1 MAVASLDWR
10 GCIQKLNIYKG
21 LSMHQGWLLIGLS
34 LTYLGLLFLIAFVAD
49 KHKRRRLK
57 GQPLLYSL
65 SLAVYCTSWTFFGTV
80 GQASESPWSPVP
92 IYLGPMLVFLFGW
105 RLLARLILVAKREHI
120 TSIADFIAARYG
132 KSQRLAMVI
141 ALIAI
146 MGILPYLVLQ
156 LKAIVTGLDLLMVNS
171 GGISP
176 TSNTS
181 ELALGVTLLLALFS
195 ILFGTRHLDATEH
208 HRGMVV
214 AIAFESVVKLLAF
227 IAVGGFA
234 LWLILSKPGEAHEQV
249 TRDFFAQVVAV
260 SPGNLLEL
268 AIYTV
273 LAMCAVICLPRQFH
287 VTVVEN
293 NQGQDLHWARWI
305 FPLYLFVMGLF
316 IWPLALAGKQWVGAD
331 MASDTYVISLP
342 MALGFDGMAM
352 LAFLGGTSAATGMV
366 IVCTIALAIMVSND
380 LVLPVLL
387 RRFWRQGR
395 DERLVRLL
403 LQVRRGAILL
413 ILLAAW
419 GLYLWLGDLTSLS
432 RIGYLSFGAVAQF
445 APALL
450 LGLYWRHGNRK
461 GVYLGLFLGVSLWFV
476 TLLVESGLLAGSPL
490 AELLAPPD
498 WPAFRELSLGAW
510 CIFLS
515 LLFNLLGYVAG
526 SLLSRPAVSERLQA
540 ANFVGKPSRDT
551 AALYQAR
558 VSVKELEMLAARF
571 VGSSRVKRA
580 FGRFAGERGG
590 TLAPQMQASAELI
603 AHTERLLAGVF
614 GTSSARLVLA
624 SALQGRNMQLEEIA
638 TIVDEASDVFRF
650 NRGLL
655 QGAIEHIGQGIS
667 VVDRELRLVAW
678 NRRYIE
684 LFHYPP
690 GLIQAGRP
698 IEEIIRYNAQQGLC
712 GPGDIEE
719 HVARRVAF
727 MKRGSAHISARER
740 PDGRVIEM
748 QGNPMPA
755 GGFVMTFTDITPFR
769 DAERVLREANEHL
782 EARVAERTREL
793 SELNRQ
799 LLLVNQQVERANQ
812 SKSRFLAA
820 VSHDLTQPLNAAKL
834 FTSSLLEM
842 LPDAGEQARIARHID
857 DALGA
862 TEDLITDLLDISR
875 LEAGK
880 FKARKLD
887 FALRDLLDNLK
898 AEFGVLAQAG
908 GIHFSVVESKH
919 AVHSDVRLLRR
930 VLQNFLTNAFRYN
943 PGGRVLLGC
952 RRMGKK
958 IRIEVWDNGP
968 GIPQDKQEAI
978 FDEFSRLD
986 HSRTAK
992 EQGLGLG
999 LAIARGISQV
1009 LGHQLTLQSW
1019 PGKGSVF
1026 AVTLNLATRP
1036 VVPQQLM
1043 VPVVRDSQLE
1053 GVAVLCIDNER
1064 DILTAMST
1072 LLGRWGCEVRCAVD
1086 LAEAEALVADGF
1098 VPRLVLSDYHLDD
1111 GKTGLE
1117 ALAALQQVC
1126 GDELGGIIISAD
1138 RKSELQV
1145 QIRERGYGYISK
1157 PVKPLKLRAL
1167 MNSLLLR

>member
-1 MAVASLDWR
+1 
-10 GCIQKLNIYKG
+10 
-21 LSMHQGWLLIGLS
+21 MHQGWLLIGLS
-34 LTYLGLLFLIAFVAD
+34 LSYLGLLFLIAYVAD
-49 KHKRRRLK
+49 KNKRRRLK

-156 LKAIVTGLDLLMVNS
+156 LKAIVTGLDLLMANS
-171 GGISP
+171 VPAGP
-176 TSNTS
+176 TGNTAG
-181 ELALGVTLLLALFS
+181 LALGVALLLALFS

-227 IAVGGFA
+227 MAVGGFA
-234 LWLILSKPGEAHEQV
+234 LWLILSKPSQARTLV
-249 TRDFFAQVVAV
+249 ASDFLDAVVAV
-260 SPGNLLEL
+260 TPGSLLEL
-268 AIYTV
+268 AIYTLV
-273 LAMCAVICLPRQFH
+273 AMCAVICLPRQFH

-293 NQGQDLHWARWI
+293 NQGQDLHWARWL

-316 IWPLALAGKQWVGAD
+316 IWPLALAGKQWVGAG

-342 MALGFDGMAM
+342 MSLGFDGMAL

-387 RRFWRQGR
+387 RRFWQQGR

-461 GVYLGLFLGVSLWFV
+461 GVYLGLALGVSLWFA
-476 TLLVESGLLAGSPL
+476 TLLAESGLLAGSPL
-490 AELLAPPD
+490 AALLAPPD
-498 WPAFRELSLGAW
+498 WPAFRDLSLGAW

-515 LLFNLLGYVAG
+515 LLLNLIGYVAG
-526 SLLSRPAVSERLQA
+526 SLLSQAAVSERLQA

-551 AALYQAR
+551 TALYQAR

-655 QGAIEHIGQGIS
+655 QGAIEHMGQGIS
-667 VVDRELRLVAW
+667 VVDRELKLVAW

-690 GLIQAGRP
+690 GLIQVGRP
-698 IEEIIRYNAQQGLC
+698 IEEIIRYNAEQGLC
-712 GPGDIEE
+712 GPGDVEA

-727 MKRGSAHISARER
+727 MQRGSQHISARER

-782 EARVAERTREL
+782 EARVAERTHEL

-799 LLLVNQQVERANQ
+799 LLLVNQQVERANH

-842 LPDAGEQARIARHID
+842 LPPANEPARIARHID

-880 FKARKLD
+880 FKAKKLD
-887 FALRDLLDNLK
+887 FALRDVFDNLK

-908 GIHFSVVESKH
+908 GIQFSVVESGV
-919 AVHSDVRLLRR
+919 AVYSDVRLLRR

-952 RRMGKK
+952 RRLGDKV
-958 IRIEVWDNGP
+958 RIEVWDNGP
-968 GIPQDKQEAI
+968 GIPADKQEAI

-986 HSRTAK
+986 HSRTAR

-999 LAIARGISQV
+999 LAIARGIALV
-1009 LGHQLTLQSW
+1009 LGHNLTLRSW
-1019 PGKGSVF
+1019 PGAGSVF
-1026 AVTLNLATRP
+1026 AITLNLATRP
-1036 VVPQQLM
+1036 VATTQVAAPTQ
-1043 VPVVRDSQLE
+1043 RDSQLE
-1053 GVAVLCIDNER
+1053 GIRVLCIDNES
-1064 DILTAMST
+1064 DILIAMHS
-1072 LLGRWGCEVRCAVD
+1072 LLGRWGCEVVCAQSLAQAED
-1086 LAEAEALVADGF
+1086 LIAGGF
-1098 VPRLVLSDYHLDD
+1098 LPQLVLSDYHLDD
-1111 GKTGLE
+1111 GKTGLQ
-1117 ALAALQQVC
+1117 ALHMLRLAH
-1126 GDELGGIIISAD
+1126 GNDIGGIIISAD
-1138 RKSELQV
+1138 RKSELQA
-1145 QIRERGYGYISK
+1145 QIREHGYGYISK

-1167 MNSLLLR
+1167 MNSILQPAKLDDDHETGNSSEF

>member
-1 MAVASLDWR
+1 
-10 GCIQKLNIYKG
+10 
-21 LSMHQGWLLIGLS
+21 MHQGWLLIGLS
-34 LTYLGLLFLIAFVAD
+34 LSYLGLLFLIAYVAD
-49 KHKRRRLK
+49 KNKRRRLK

-156 LKAIVTGLDLLMVNS
+156 LKAIVTGLDLLMANS
-171 GGISP
+171 VPAGP
-176 TSNTS
+176 TGNTAG
-181 ELALGVTLLLALFS
+181 LALGVALLLALFS

-227 IAVGGFA
+227 MAVGGFA
-234 LWLILSKPGEAHEQV
+234 LWLILSKPSQARTLV
-249 TRDFFAQVVAV
+249 ASDFLDAVVAV
-260 SPGNLLEL
+260 TPGSLLEL
-268 AIYTV
+268 AIYTLV
-273 LAMCAVICLPRQFH
+273 AMCAVICLPRQFH

-293 NQGQDLHWARWI
+293 NQGQDLHWARWL

-316 IWPLALAGKQWVGAD
+316 IWPLALAGKQWVGAG

-342 MALGFDGMAM
+342 MSLGFDGMAL

-387 RRFWRQGR
+387 RRFWQQGR

-461 GVYLGLFLGVSLWFV
+461 GVYLGLALGVSLWFA
-476 TLLVESGLLAGSPL
+476 TLLAESGLLAGSPL
-490 AELLAPPD
+490 AALLAPPD
-498 WPAFRELSLGAW
+498 WPAFRDLSLGAW

-515 LLFNLLGYVAG
+515 LLLNLVGYVAG
-526 SLLSRPAVSERLQA
+526 SLLSQAAVSERLQA

-551 AALYQAR
+551 TALYQAR

-655 QGAIEHIGQGIS
+655 QGAIEHMGQGIS
-667 VVDRELRLVAW
+667 VVDRELKLVAW

-690 GLIQAGRP
+690 GLIQVGRP
-698 IEEIIRYNAQQGLC
+698 IEEIIRYNAEQGLC
-712 GPGDIEE
+712 GPGDVEA

-727 MKRGSAHISARER
+727 MQRGSQHISARER

-782 EARVAERTREL
+782 EARVAERTHEL

-799 LLLVNQQVERANQ
+799 LLLVNQQVERANH

-842 LPDAGEQARIARHID
+842 LPPANEPARIARHID

-880 FKARKLD
+880 FKAKKLD
-887 FALRDLLDNLK
+887 FALRDVFDNLK

-908 GIHFSVVESKH
+908 GIQFSVVESGL
-919 AVHSDVRLLRR
+919 AVYSDVRLLRR

-952 RRMGKK
+952 RRLGDKV
-958 IRIEVWDNGP
+958 RIEVWDNGP
-968 GIPQDKQEAI
+968 GIPADKQEAI

-986 HSRTAK
+986 HSRTAR

-999 LAIARGISQV
+999 LAIARGIALV
-1009 LGHQLTLQSW
+1009 LGHNLTLRSW
-1019 PGKGSVF
+1019 PGAGSVF
-1026 AVTLNLATRP
+1026 AITLNLATRP
-1036 VVPQQLM
+1036 VATTQVAAPTQ
-1043 VPVVRDSQLE
+1043 RDSQLE
-1053 GVAVLCIDNER
+1053 GIRVLCIDNES
-1064 DILTAMST
+1064 DILIAMHS
-1072 LLGRWGCEVRCAVD
+1072 LLGRWGCEVVCAQSLAQAED
-1086 LAEAEALVADGF
+1086 LIAGGF
-1098 VPRLVLSDYHLDD
+1098 LPQLVLSDYHLDD
-1111 GKTGLE
+1111 GKTGLQ
-1117 ALAALQQVC
+1117 ALHMLRLAH
-1126 GDELGGIIISAD
+1126 GNDIGGIIISAD
-1138 RKSELQV
+1138 RKSELQA
-1145 QIRERGYGYISK
+1145 QIREHGYGYISK

-1167 MNSLLLR
+1167 MNSILRPAKLDDDHETGNSSEF

>member
-1 MAVASLDWR
+1 
-10 GCIQKLNIYKG
+10 
-21 LSMHQGWLLIGLS
+21 MHQGWLLIGLS
-34 LTYLGLLFLIAFVAD
+34 LSYLGLLFLIAYVAD
-49 KHKRRRLK
+49 KNKRRRLQ

-156 LKAIVTGLDLLMVNS
+156 LKAIVTGLDLLMANPVPA
-171 GGISP
+171 GP
-176 TSNTS
+176 TGNTAG
-181 ELALGVTLLLALFS
+181 LALGVALLLALFS

-227 IAVGGFA
+227 MAVGSFA
-234 LWLILSKPGEAHEQV
+234 LWLILSKPSQARTLV
-249 TRDFFAQVVAV
+249 ASDFLDAVVAV
-260 SPGNLLEL
+260 TPGSLLEL
-268 AIYTV
+268 AIYTLV
-273 LAMCAVICLPRQFH
+273 AMCAVICLPRQFH

-293 NQGQDLHWARWI
+293 NQGQDLHWARWL
-305 FPLYLFVMGLF
+305 FPLYLFMMGLF
-316 IWPLALAGKQWVGAD
+316 IWPLALAGKQWVGAG

-342 MALGFDGMAM
+342 MSLGFDGMAL

-387 RRFWRQGR
+387 RRFWQQGR

-461 GVYLGLFLGVSLWFV
+461 GVYLGLALGVSLWFA
-476 TLLVESGLLAGSPL
+476 TLLAESGLLAGSPL
-490 AELLAPPD
+490 AILLAPPD
-498 WPAFRELSLGAW
+498 WPAVRDLSLGAW

-515 LLFNLLGYVAG
+515 LLLNLVGYVAG

-551 AALYQAR
+551 TALYQAR

-655 QGAIEHIGQGIS
+655 QGAIEHMGQGIS
-667 VVDRELRLVAW
+667 VVDRELKLVAW

-690 GLIQAGRP
+690 GLIQVGRP

-712 GPGDIEE
+712 GPGDVEAQ
-719 HVARRVAF
+719 VARRVAF
-727 MKRGSAHISARER
+727 MQRGSQHISARER

-782 EARVAERTREL
+782 EARVAERTHEL

-799 LLLVNQQVERANQ
+799 LLLVNQQVERANH

-842 LPDAGEQARIARHID
+842 LPPADEPARIARHID

-880 FKARKLD
+880 FKAKKLD
-887 FALRDLLDNLK
+887 FVLRDVFDNLK
-898 AEFGVLAQAG
+898 AEFGVLAQTG
-908 GIHFSVVESKH
+908 EIQFSVVESSL
-919 AVHSDVRLLRR
+919 AVYSDVRLLRR

-952 RRMGKK
+952 RRLGDKV
-958 IRIEVWDNGP
+958 RIEVWDNGP
-968 GIPQDKQEAI
+968 GIPADKQEAI

-986 HSRTAK
+986 HSRTAR

-999 LAIARGISQV
+999 LAIARGIALV
-1009 LGHQLTLQSW
+1009 LGHNLTLRSW
-1019 PGKGSVF
+1019 PGAGSVF

-1036 VVPQQLM
+1036 VATTQVAAPAQ
-1043 VPVVRDSQLE
+1043 RDSQLE
-1053 GVAVLCIDNER
+1053 GIRVLCIDNES
-1064 DILTAMST
+1064 DILIAMQS
-1072 LLGRWGCEVRCAVD
+1072 LLGRWGCEVVCAQSQAQAED
-1086 LAEAEALVADGF
+1086 LIAGGF
-1098 VPRLVLSDYHLDD
+1098 LPQLVLSDYHLDD
-1111 GKTGLE
+1111 GKTGLQ
-1117 ALAALQQVC
+1117 ALHMLRLAH
-1126 GDELGGIIISAD
+1126 GNHIGGIIISAD
-1138 RKSELQV
+1138 RKSELQA
-1145 QIRERGYGYISK
+1145 QIREHGYGYISK

-1167 MNSLLLR
+1167 MNSILRPAKLDGDHESGNSSDF

>member
-1 MAVASLDWR
+1 
-10 GCIQKLNIYKG
+10 
-21 LSMHQGWLLIGLS
+21 MHQGWLLIGLS
-34 LTYLGLLFLIAFVAD
+34 LSYLGLLFLIAYVAD
-49 KHKRRRLK
+49 KNKRRRLK

-156 LKAIVTGLDLLMVNS
+156 LKAIVTGLDLLMANS
-171 GGISP
+171 VPAGP
-176 TSNTS
+176 TGNTAG
-181 ELALGVTLLLALFS
+181 LALGVALLLALFS

-227 IAVGGFA
+227 MAVGGFA
-234 LWLILSKPGEAHEQV
+234 LWLILSKPSQARTLV
-249 TRDFFAQVVAV
+249 ASDFLDAVVAV
-260 SPGNLLEL
+260 TPGSLLEL
-268 AIYTV
+268 AIYTLV
-273 LAMCAVICLPRQFH
+273 AMCAVICLPRQFH

-293 NQGQDLHWARWI
+293 NQGQDLHWARWL

-316 IWPLALAGKQWVGAD
+316 IWPLALAGKQWVGAG

-342 MALGFDGMAM
+342 MSLGFDGMAL

-387 RRFWRQGR
+387 RRFWQQGR

-461 GVYLGLFLGVSLWFV
+461 GVYLGLALGVSLWFA
-476 TLLVESGLLAGSPL
+476 TLLAESGLLAGSPL
-490 AELLAPPD
+490 AALLAPPD
-498 WPAFRELSLGAW
+498 WPAFRDLSLGAW

-515 LLFNLLGYVAG
+515 LLLNLIGYVAG
-526 SLLSRPAVSERLQA
+526 SLLSQAAVSERLQA

-551 AALYQAR
+551 TALYQAR

-655 QGAIEHIGQGIS
+655 QGAIEHMGQGIS
-667 VVDRELRLVAW
+667 VVDRELKLVAW

-690 GLIQAGRP
+690 GLIQVGRP
-698 IEEIIRYNAQQGLC
+698 IEEIIRYNAEQGLC
-712 GPGDIEE
+712 GPGDVEA

-727 MKRGSAHISARER
+727 MQRGSQHISARER

-782 EARVAERTREL
+782 EARVAERTHEL

-799 LLLVNQQVERANQ
+799 LLLVNQQVERANH

-842 LPDAGEQARIARHID
+842 LPPVDEPARIARHID

-880 FKARKLD
+880 FKAKKLD
-887 FALRDLLDNLK
+887 FALRDVFDNLK

-908 GIHFSVVESKH
+908 GIQFSVVESGV
-919 AVHSDVRLLRR
+919 AVYSDVRLLRR

-952 RRMGKK
+952 RRLGDKV
-958 IRIEVWDNGP
+958 RIEVWDNGP
-968 GIPQDKQEAI
+968 GIPADKQEAI

-986 HSRTAK
+986 HSRTAR

-999 LAIARGISQV
+999 LAIARGIALV
-1009 LGHQLTLQSW
+1009 LGHNLTLRSW
-1019 PGKGSVF
+1019 PGAGSVF
-1026 AVTLNLATRP
+1026 AITLNLATRP
-1036 VVPQQLM
+1036 VATTQVAAPTQ
-1043 VPVVRDSQLE
+1043 RDSQLE
-1053 GVAVLCIDNER
+1053 GIRVLCIDNES
-1064 DILTAMST
+1064 DILIAMHS
-1072 LLGRWGCEVRCAVD
+1072 LLGRWGCEVVCAQSLAQAED
-1086 LAEAEALVADGF
+1086 LIAGGF
-1098 VPRLVLSDYHLDD
+1098 LPQLVLSDYHLDD
-1111 GKTGLE
+1111 GKTGLQ
-1117 ALAALQQVC
+1117 ALHMLRLAH
-1126 GDELGGIIISAD
+1126 GNDIGGIIISAD
-1138 RKSELQV
+1138 RKSELQA
-1145 QIRERGYGYISK
+1145 QIREHGYGYISK

-1167 MNSLLLR
+1167 MNSILRPAKLDDDHETGNSSEF

>member
-1 MAVASLDWR
+1 
-10 GCIQKLNIYKG
+10 
-21 LSMHQGWLLIGLS
+21 MHQGWLLIGLS
-34 LTYLGLLFLIAFVAD
+34 LSYLGLLFLIAYVAD
-49 KHKRRRLK
+49 KNKRRRLK

-156 LKAIVTGLDLLMVNS
+156 LKAIVTGLDLLMANS
-171 GGISP
+171 VPAGP
-176 TSNTS
+176 TGNTAG
-181 ELALGVTLLLALFS
+181 LALGVALLLALFS

-227 IAVGGFA
+227 MAVGGFA
-234 LWLILSKPGEAHEQV
+234 LWLILSKPSQARTLV
-249 TRDFFAQVVAV
+249 ASDFLDAVVAV
-260 SPGNLLEL
+260 TPGSLLEL
-268 AIYTV
+268 AIYTLV
-273 LAMCAVICLPRQFH
+273 AMCAVICLPRQFH

-293 NQGQDLHWARWI
+293 NQGQDLHWARWL

-316 IWPLALAGKQWVGAD
+316 IWPLALAGKQWVGAG

-342 MALGFDGMAM
+342 MSLGFDAMAL

-387 RRFWRQGR
+387 RRFWQQGR

-461 GVYLGLFLGVSLWFV
+461 GVYLGLALGVSLWFA
-476 TLLVESGLLAGSPL
+476 TLLAESGLLAGSPL
-490 AELLAPPD
+490 AALLAPPD
-498 WPAFRELSLGAW
+498 WPAFRDLSLGAW

-515 LLFNLLGYVAG
+515 LLLNLIGYVAG
-526 SLLSRPAVSERLQA
+526 SLLSQAAVSERLQA

-551 AALYQAR
+551 TALYQAR

-655 QGAIEHIGQGIS
+655 QGAIEHMGQGIS
-667 VVDRELRLVAW
+667 VVDRELKLVAW

-690 GLIQAGRP
+690 GLIQVGRP
-698 IEEIIRYNAQQGLC
+698 IEEIIRYNAEQGLC
-712 GPGDIEE
+712 GPGDVEA

-727 MKRGSAHISARER
+727 MQRGSQHISARER

-782 EARVAERTREL
+782 EARVAERTHEL

-799 LLLVNQQVERANQ
+799 LLLVNQQVERANH

-842 LPDAGEQARIARHID
+842 LPPADEPARIARHID

-880 FKARKLD
+880 FKAKKLD
-887 FALRDLLDNLK
+887 FALRDVFDNLK

-908 GIHFSVVESKH
+908 GIQFSVVESGV
-919 AVHSDVRLLRR
+919 AVYSDVRLLRR

-952 RRMGKK
+952 RRLGDKV
-958 IRIEVWDNGP
+958 RIEVWDNGP
-968 GIPQDKQEAI
+968 GIPADKQEAI

-986 HSRTAK
+986 HSRTAR

-999 LAIARGISQV
+999 LAIARGIALV
-1009 LGHQLTLQSW
+1009 LGHNLTLRSW
-1019 PGKGSVF
+1019 PGAGSVF
-1026 AVTLNLATRP
+1026 AITLNLATRP
-1036 VVPQQLM
+1036 VAMTQVAAPTQ
-1043 VPVVRDSQLE
+1043 RDSQLE
-1053 GVAVLCIDNER
+1053 GIRVLCIDNES
-1064 DILTAMST
+1064 DILIAMHS
-1072 LLGRWGCEVRCAVD
+1072 LLGRWGCEVVCAQSLAQAED
-1086 LAEAEALVADGF
+1086 LIAGGF
-1098 VPRLVLSDYHLDD
+1098 LPQLVLSDYHLDD
-1111 GKTGLE
+1111 GKTGLQ
-1117 ALAALQQVC
+1117 ALHMLRLAH
-1126 GDELGGIIISAD
+1126 GNDIGGIIISAD
-1138 RKSELQV
+1138 RKSELQA
-1145 QIRERGYGYISK
+1145 QIREHGYGYISK

-1167 MNSLLLR
+1167 MNSILRPAKLDDDHETGNSSEF

>member
-1 MAVASLDWR
+1 
-10 GCIQKLNIYKG
+10 
-21 LSMHQGWLLIGLS
+21 MHQGWLLIGLS
-34 LTYLGLLFLIAFVAD
+34 LSYLGLLFLIAYVAD
-49 KHKRRRLK
+49 KNKRRRLK

-156 LKAIVTGLDLLMVNS
+156 LKAIVTGLDLLMANS
-171 GGISP
+171 VPAGP
-176 TSNTS
+176 TGNTAG
-181 ELALGVTLLLALFS
+181 LALGVALLLALFS

-227 IAVGGFA
+227 MAVGGFA
-234 LWLILSKPGEAHEQV
+234 LWLILSKPSQARTLV
-249 TRDFFAQVVAV
+249 ASDFLDAVVAV
-260 SPGNLLEL
+260 TPGGLLEL
-268 AIYTV
+268 AIYTLV
-273 LAMCAVICLPRQFH
+273 AMCAVICLPRQFH

-293 NQGQDLHWARWI
+293 NQGQDLHWARWL

-316 IWPLALAGKQWVGAD
+316 IWPLALAGKQWVGAG

-342 MALGFDGMAM
+342 MSLGFDGMAL

-387 RRFWRQGR
+387 RRFWQQGR

-461 GVYLGLFLGVSLWFV
+461 GVYLGLALGVSLWFA
-476 TLLVESGLLAGSPL
+476 TLLAESGLLAGSPL
-490 AELLAPPD
+490 AALLAPPD
-498 WPAFRELSLGAW
+498 WPAFRDLSLGAW

-515 LLFNLLGYVAG
+515 LLLNLIGYVAG
-526 SLLSRPAVSERLQA
+526 SLLSQAAVSERLQA

-551 AALYQAR
+551 TALYQAR

-655 QGAIEHIGQGIS
+655 QGAIEHMGQGIS
-667 VVDRELRLVAW
+667 VVDRELKLVAW

-690 GLIQAGRP
+690 GLIQVGRP
-698 IEEIIRYNAQQGLC
+698 IEEIIRYNAEQGLC
-712 GPGDIEE
+712 GPGDVEA

-727 MKRGSAHISARER
+727 MQRGSQHISARER

-782 EARVAERTREL
+782 EARVAERTHEL

-799 LLLVNQQVERANQ
+799 LLLVNQQVERANH

-842 LPDAGEQARIARHID
+842 LPPADEPARIARHID

-880 FKARKLD
+880 FKAKKLD
-887 FALRDLLDNLK
+887 FALRDVFDNLK

-908 GIHFSVVESKH
+908 GIQFSVVESGV
-919 AVHSDVRLLRR
+919 AVYSDVRLLRR

-952 RRMGKK
+952 RRLGDKV
-958 IRIEVWDNGP
+958 RIEVWDNGP
-968 GIPQDKQEAI
+968 GIPADKQEAI

-986 HSRTAK
+986 HSRTAR

-999 LAIARGISQV
+999 LAIARGIALV
-1009 LGHQLTLQSW
+1009 LGHNLTLRSW
-1019 PGKGSVF
+1019 PGAGSVF
-1026 AVTLNLATRP
+1026 AITLNLATRP
-1036 VVPQQLM
+1036 VAMTQVAAPTQ
-1043 VPVVRDSQLE
+1043 RDSQLE
-1053 GVAVLCIDNER
+1053 GIRVLCIDNES
-1064 DILTAMST
+1064 DILIAMHS
-1072 LLGRWGCEVRCAVD
+1072 LLGRWGCEVVCAQSLAQAED
-1086 LAEAEALVADGF
+1086 LIAGGF
-1098 VPRLVLSDYHLDD
+1098 LPQLVLSDYHLDD
-1111 GKTGLE
+1111 GKTGLQ
-1117 ALAALQQVC
+1117 ALHMLRLAH
-1126 GDELGGIIISAD
+1126 GNDIGGIIISAD
-1138 RKSELQV
+1138 RKSELQA
-1145 QIRERGYGYISK
+1145 QIREHGYGYISK

-1167 MNSLLLR
+1167 MNSILRPAKLDDDHETGNSSEF

>member
-1 MAVASLDWR
+1 
-10 GCIQKLNIYKG
+10 
-21 LSMHQGWLLIGLS
+21 MHQGWLLIGLS
-34 LTYLGLLFLIAFVAD
+34 LSYLGLLFLIAYVAD
-49 KHKRRRLK
+49 KNKRRRLK

-65 SLAVYCTSWTFFGTV
+65 SLAVYCTSWAFFGTV

-156 LKAIVTGLDLLMVNS
+156 LKAIVTGLDLLMANS
-171 GGISP
+171 VPAGP
-176 TSNTS
+176 TGNTAG
-181 ELALGVTLLLALFS
+181 LALGVALLLALFS

-227 IAVGGFA
+227 MAVGGFA
-234 LWLILSKPGEAHEQV
+234 LWLILSKPSQARTLV
-249 TRDFFAQVVAV
+249 ASDFLDAVVAV
-260 SPGNLLEL
+260 TPGSLLEL
-268 AIYTV
+268 AIYTLV
-273 LAMCAVICLPRQFH
+273 AMCAVICLPRQFH

-293 NQGQDLHWARWI
+293 NQGQDLHWARWL

-316 IWPLALAGKQWVGAD
+316 IWPLALAGKQWVGAG

-342 MALGFDGMAM
+342 MSLGFDGMAL

-387 RRFWRQGR
+387 RRFWQQGR

-461 GVYLGLFLGVSLWFV
+461 GVYLGLALGVSLWFA
-476 TLLVESGLLAGSPL
+476 TLLAESGLLAGSPL
-490 AELLAPPD
+490 AALLAPPD
-498 WPAFRELSLGAW
+498 WPAFRDLSLGAW

-515 LLFNLLGYVAG
+515 LLLNLIGYVAG
-526 SLLSRPAVSERLQA
+526 SLLSQAAVSERLQA

-551 AALYQAR
+551 TALYQAR

-655 QGAIEHIGQGIS
+655 QGAIEHMGQGIS
-667 VVDRELRLVAW
+667 VVDRELKLVAW

-690 GLIQAGRP
+690 GLIQVGRP
-698 IEEIIRYNAQQGLC
+698 IEEIIRYNAEQGLC
-712 GPGDIEE
+712 GPGDVEA

-727 MKRGSAHISARER
+727 MQRGSQHISARER

-782 EARVAERTREL
+782 EARVAERTHEL

-799 LLLVNQQVERANQ
+799 LLLVNQQVERANH

-842 LPDAGEQARIARHID
+842 LPPADEPARIARHID

-880 FKARKLD
+880 FKAKKLD
-887 FALRDLLDNLK
+887 FALRDVFDNLK

-908 GIHFSVVESKH
+908 GIQFSVVESGV
-919 AVHSDVRLLRR
+919 AVYSDVRLLRR

-952 RRMGKK
+952 RRLGDKV
-958 IRIEVWDNGP
+958 RIEVWDNGP
-968 GIPQDKQEAI
+968 GIPADKQEAI

-986 HSRTAK
+986 HSRTAR

-999 LAIARGISQV
+999 LAIARGIALV
-1009 LGHQLTLQSW
+1009 LGHNLTLRSW
-1019 PGKGSVF
+1019 PGAGSVF
-1026 AVTLNLATRP
+1026 AITLNLATRP
-1036 VVPQQLM
+1036 VATTQVAAPTQ
-1043 VPVVRDSQLE
+1043 RDSQLE
-1053 GVAVLCIDNER
+1053 GIRVLCIDNES
-1064 DILTAMST
+1064 DILIAMHS
-1072 LLGRWGCEVRCAVD
+1072 LLGRWGCEVVCAQSLAQAED
-1086 LAEAEALVADGF
+1086 LIAGGF
-1098 VPRLVLSDYHLDD
+1098 LPQLVLSDYHLDD
-1111 GKTGLE
+1111 GKTGLQ
-1117 ALAALQQVC
+1117 ALHMLRLAH
-1126 GDELGGIIISAD
+1126 GNDIGGIIISAD
-1138 RKSELQV
+1138 RKSELQA
-1145 QIRERGYGYISK
+1145 QIREHGYGYISK

-1167 MNSLLLR
+1167 MNSILRPAKLDDDHETGNSSEF

>member
-1 MAVASLDWR
+1 
-10 GCIQKLNIYKG
+10 
-21 LSMHQGWLLIGLS
+21 MHQGWLLIGLS
-34 LTYLGLLFLIAFVAD
+34 LSYLGLLFLIAYVAD
-49 KHKRRRLK
+49 KNKRRRLK

-156 LKAIVTGLDLLMVNS
+156 LKAIVTGLDLLMANS
-171 GGISP
+171 VPAGP
-176 TSNTS
+176 TGNTAG
-181 ELALGVTLLLALFS
+181 LALGVALLLALFS

-227 IAVGGFA
+227 MAVGGFA
-234 LWLILSKPGEAHEQV
+234 LWLILSKPSQARTLV
-249 TRDFFAQVVAV
+249 ASDFLDAVVAV
-260 SPGNLLEL
+260 TPGSLLEL
-268 AIYTV
+268 AIYTLV
-273 LAMCAVICLPRQFH
+273 AMCAVICLPRQFH

-293 NQGQDLHWARWI
+293 NQGQDLHWARWL

-316 IWPLALAGKQWVGAD
+316 IWPLALAGKQWVGAG

-342 MALGFDGMAM
+342 MSLGFDGMAL

-387 RRFWRQGR
+387 RRFWQQGR

-461 GVYLGLFLGVSLWFV
+461 GVYLGLALGVSLWFA
-476 TLLVESGLLAGSPL
+476 TLLAESGLLAGSPL
-490 AELLAPPD
+490 AALLAPPD
-498 WPAFRELSLGAW
+498 WPAFRDLSLGAW

-515 LLFNLLGYVAG
+515 LLLNLIGYVAG
-526 SLLSRPAVSERLQA
+526 SLLSQAAVSERLQA

-551 AALYQAR
+551 TALYQAR

-655 QGAIEHIGQGIS
+655 QGAIEHMGQGIS
-667 VVDRELRLVAW
+667 VVDRELKLVAW

-690 GLIQAGRP
+690 GLIQVGRP
-698 IEEIIRYNAQQGLC
+698 IEEIIRYNAEQGLC
-712 GPGDIEE
+712 GPGDVEA

-727 MKRGSAHISARER
+727 MQRGSQHISARER

-782 EARVAERTREL
+782 EARVAERTHEL

-799 LLLVNQQVERANQ
+799 LLLVNQQVERANH

-842 LPDAGEQARIARHID
+842 LPPADEPARIARHID

-880 FKARKLD
+880 FKAKKLD
-887 FALRDLLDNLK
+887 FALRDVFDNLK

-908 GIHFSVVESKH
+908 GIQFSVVESGV
-919 AVHSDVRLLRR
+919 AVYSDVRLLRR

-952 RRMGKK
+952 RRLGDKV
-958 IRIEVWDNGP
+958 RIEVWDNGP
-968 GIPQDKQEAI
+968 GIPANKQEAI

-986 HSRTAK
+986 HSRTAR

-999 LAIARGISQV
+999 LAIARGIALV
-1009 LGHQLTLQSW
+1009 LGHNLTLRSW
-1019 PGKGSVF
+1019 PGAGSVF
-1026 AVTLNLATRP
+1026 AITLNLATRP
-1036 VVPQQLM
+1036 VATTQVAAPTQ
-1043 VPVVRDSQLE
+1043 RDSQLE
-1053 GVAVLCIDNER
+1053 GIRVLCIDNES
-1064 DILTAMST
+1064 DILIAMHS
-1072 LLGRWGCEVRCAVD
+1072 LLGRWGCEVVCAQSLAQAED
-1086 LAEAEALVADGF
+1086 LIAGGF
-1098 VPRLVLSDYHLDD
+1098 LPQLVLSDYHLDD
-1111 GKTGLE
+1111 GKTGLQ
-1117 ALAALQQVC
+1117 ALHMLRLAH
-1126 GDELGGIIISAD
+1126 GNDIGGIIISAD
-1138 RKSELQV
+1138 RKSELQA
-1145 QIRERGYGYISK
+1145 QIREHGYGYISK

-1167 MNSLLLR
+1167 MNSILRPAKLDDDHETGNSSEF

>member
-1 MAVASLDWR
+1 
-10 GCIQKLNIYKG
+10 
-21 LSMHQGWLLIGLS
+21 MHQGWLLIGLS
-34 LTYLGLLFLIAFVAD
+34 LSYLGLLFLIAYVAD
-49 KHKRRRLK
+49 KNKRRRLQ

-156 LKAIVTGLDLLMVNS
+156 LKAIVTGLDLLMANPVPA
-171 GGISP
+171 GP
-176 TSNTS
+176 TGNTAG
-181 ELALGVTLLLALFS
+181 LALGVALLLALFS

-227 IAVGGFA
+227 MAVGSFA
-234 LWLILSKPGEAHEQV
+234 LWLILSKPSQARTLV
-249 TRDFFAQVVAV
+249 ASDFLDAVVAV
-260 SPGNLLEL
+260 TPGSLLEL
-268 AIYTV
+268 AIYTLV
-273 LAMCAVICLPRQFH
+273 AMCAVICLPRQFH

-293 NQGQDLHWARWI
+293 NQGQDLHWARWL
-305 FPLYLFVMGLF
+305 FPLYLFMMGLF
-316 IWPLALAGKQWVGAD
+316 IWPLALAGKQWVGAG

-342 MALGFDGMAM
+342 MSLGFDGMAL

-387 RRFWRQGR
+387 RRFWQQGR

-461 GVYLGLFLGVSLWFV
+461 GVYLGLALGVSLWFA
-476 TLLVESGLLAGSPL
+476 TLLAESGLLAGSPL
-490 AELLAPPD
+490 AALLAPPD
-498 WPAFRELSLGAW
+498 WPAVRDLSLGAW

-515 LLFNLLGYVAG
+515 LLLNLAGYVAG

-551 AALYQAR
+551 TALYQAR

-655 QGAIEHIGQGIS
+655 QGAIEHMGQGIS
-667 VVDRELRLVAW
+667 VVDRELKLVAW

-690 GLIQAGRP
+690 GLIQVGRP

-712 GPGDIEE
+712 GPGDVEAQ
-719 HVARRVAF
+719 VARRVAF
-727 MKRGSAHISARER
+727 MQRGSQHISARER

-782 EARVAERTREL
+782 EARVAERTHEL

-799 LLLVNQQVERANQ
+799 LLLVNQQVERANH

-842 LPDAGEQARIARHID
+842 LPPADEPARIARHID

-880 FKARKLD
+880 FKAKKLD
-887 FALRDLLDNLK
+887 FALRDVFDNLK

-908 GIHFSVVESKH
+908 EIQFSVVESSL
-919 AVHSDVRLLRR
+919 AVYSDVRLLRR

-952 RRMGKK
+952 RRLGDKV
-958 IRIEVWDNGP
+958 RIEVWDNGP
-968 GIPQDKQEAI
+968 GIPADKQEAI

-986 HSRTAK
+986 HSRTAR

-999 LAIARGISQV
+999 LAIARGIALV
-1009 LGHQLTLQSW
+1009 LGHNLTLRSW
-1019 PGKGSVF
+1019 PGAGSVF

-1036 VVPQQLM
+1036 VATTQVAAPAQ
-1043 VPVVRDSQLE
+1043 RDSQLE
-1053 GVAVLCIDNER
+1053 GIRVLCIDNES
-1064 DILTAMST
+1064 DILIAMQS
-1072 LLGRWGCEVRCAVD
+1072 LLGRWGCEVVCAQSQAQAED
-1086 LAEAEALVADGF
+1086 LIAGGF
-1098 VPRLVLSDYHLDD
+1098 LPQLVLSDYHLDD
-1111 GKTGLE
+1111 GKTGLQ
-1117 ALAALQQVC
+1117 ALHMLRLAH
-1126 GDELGGIIISAD
+1126 GNHIGGIIISAD
-1138 RKSELQV
+1138 RKSELQA
-1145 QIRERGYGYISK
+1145 QIREHGYGYISK

-1167 MNSLLLR
+1167 MNSILRPAKLDGDHESGNSSDF

>member
-1 MAVASLDWR
+1 
-10 GCIQKLNIYKG
+10 
-21 LSMHQGWLLIGLS
+21 MHQGWLLIGLS
-34 LTYLGLLFLIAFVAD
+34 LAYLGLLFLIAYVAD
-49 KHKRRRLK
+49 KSKRRRLK

-156 LKAIVTGLDLLMVNS
+156 LKAIVTGLDLLMANS
-171 GGISP
+171 VSAGP
-176 TSNTS
+176 TGNTAG
-181 ELALGVTLLLALFS
+181 LALGVALLLALFS
-195 ILFGTRHLDATEH
+195 ILFGTRNLDATEH

-227 IAVGGFA
+227 VTVGGFA
-234 LWLILSKPGEAHEQV
+234 LWLILSKPSQARTLV
-249 TRDFFAQVVAV
+249 ASDFLDAVVAV
-260 SPGNLLEL
+260 TPGGLLEL
-268 AIYTV
+268 TIYTLV
-273 LAMCAVICLPRQFH
+273 AMCAVICLPRQFH

-293 NQGQDLHWARWI
+293 NQGQDLHWARWL

-316 IWPLALAGKQWVGAD
+316 VWPLALAGKQWVGAD

-342 MALGFDGMAM
+342 MSLGFDGMAM

-366 IVCTIALAIMVSND
+366 IVSTIALAIMVSND

-387 RRFWRQGR
+387 RRFWQQGR

-461 GVYLGLFLGVSLWFV
+461 GVYLGLALGVSLWFA
-476 TLLVESGLLAGSPL
+476 TLLAESGLLAGSPL
-490 AELLAPPD
+490 EALLAPPD
-498 WPAFRELSLGAW
+498 WPAFRDLSLGTW

-515 LLFNLLGYVAG
+515 LLLNLLGYVMG
-526 SLLSRPAVSERLQA
+526 SLLSRAAVSERLQA

-551 AALYQAR
+551 TALYQAR

-655 QGAIEHIGQGIS
+655 QGAIEHMGQGIS
-667 VVDRELRLVAW
+667 VVDRELKLVAW
-678 NRRYIE
+678 NRRYID

-690 GLIQAGRP
+690 GLIQAGRS
-698 IEEIIRYNAQQGLC
+698 IEEIIRYNAEQGLC
-712 GPGDIEE
+712 GPGDIEA

-727 MKRGSAHISARER
+727 MLRGSPHISARER

-782 EARVAERTREL
+782 EARVAERTHEL

-799 LLLVNQQVERANQ
+799 LLLVNQQVERANH

-820 VSHDLTQPLNAAKL
+820 VSHDLTQPLNAARL

-842 LPDAGEQARIARHID
+842 LPPRDETARIARHID

-887 FALRDLLDNLK
+887 FALHDVLANLK

-908 GIHFSVVESKH
+908 GIQFSVVESKL
-919 AVHSDVRLLRR
+919 AVYSDVRLLRR

-952 RRMGKK
+952 RRMGDKVS
-958 IRIEVWDNGP
+958 IEVWDNGP
-968 GIPQDKQEAI
+968 GIPADKQEDI

-999 LAIARGISQV
+999 LAIARGIALV
-1009 LGHQLTLQSW
+1009 LGHNLTLRSW
-1019 PGKGSVF
+1019 PGRGSVF
-1026 AVTLNLATRP
+1026 AITLNLATRP
-1036 VVPQQLM
+1036 VATTQVAAPAL
-1043 VPVVRDSQLE
+1043 RDSQLE
-1053 GVAVLCIDNER
+1053 GVRVLCIDNES
-1064 DILTAMST
+1064 DILIAMHS
-1072 LLGRWGCEVRCAVD
+1072 LLGRWGCEVVCAQSLVQAED
-1086 LAEAEALVADGF
+1086 LIAGGF
-1098 VPRLVLSDYHLDD
+1098 LPQLVLSDYHLDD
-1111 GKTGLE
+1111 GKTGLQ
-1117 ALAALQQVC
+1117 ALHMLRLAH
-1126 GDELGGIIISAD
+1126 GNDIGGIIISAD
-1138 RKSELQV
+1138 RKSGLQA
-1145 QIRERGYGYISK
+1145 QIREHGYGYISK

-1167 MNSLLLR
+1167 MNSILRPAKLDDDHETSNSSYF

>member
-1 MAVASLDWR
+1 
-10 GCIQKLNIYKG
+10 
-21 LSMHQGWLLIGLS
+21 MHQGWLLIGLS
-34 LTYLGLLFLIAFVAD
+34 LAYLGLLFLIAYVAD
-49 KHKRRRLK
+49 KSKRRRLK

-156 LKAIVTGLDLLMVNS
+156 LKAIVTGLDLLMANS
-171 GGISP
+171 VSAGP
-176 TSNTS
+176 TGNTAG
-181 ELALGVTLLLALFS
+181 LALGVALLLALFS
-195 ILFGTRHLDATEH
+195 ILFGTRNLDATEH

-227 IAVGGFA
+227 VTVGGFA
-234 LWLILSKPGEAHEQV
+234 LWLILSKPSQARTLV
-249 TRDFFAQVVAV
+249 ASDFLDAVVAV
-260 SPGNLLEL
+260 TPGGLLEL
-268 AIYTV
+268 AIYTLV
-273 LAMCAVICLPRQFH
+273 AMCAVICLPRQFH

-293 NQGQDLHWARWI
+293 NQGQDLHWARWL

-316 IWPLALAGKQWVGAD
+316 IWPLALAGKQWVGAG

-342 MALGFDGMAM
+342 MSLGFDGMAM

-387 RRFWRQGR
+387 RRFWQQGR

-461 GVYLGLFLGVSLWFV
+461 GVYLGLALGVSLWFV
-476 TLLVESGLLAGSPL
+476 TLLAESGLLAGSPL
-490 AELLAPPD
+490 ESLLAPPD
-498 WPAFRELSLGAW
+498 WPAFRDLSLGAW

-515 LLFNLLGYVAG
+515 LLLNLLGYVAG
-526 SLLSRPAVSERLQA
+526 SLLSRAAVSERLQA

-551 AALYQAR
+551 TALYQAR

-655 QGAIEHIGQGIS
+655 QGAIEHMGQGIS
-667 VVDRELRLVAW
+667 VVDRELKLVAW

-690 GLIQAGRP
+690 GLIQMGRS
-698 IEEIIRYNAQQGLC
+698 IEEIIRYNAEQGLC
-712 GPGDIEE
+712 GPGDIEA
-719 HVARRVAF
+719 HVARRVAY
-727 MKRGSAHISARER
+727 MLRGSPHISARER

-782 EARVAERTREL
+782 EARVAECTHEL

-799 LLLVNQQVERANQ
+799 HQQVERANH

-842 LPDAGEQARIARHID
+842 LPPRDETARIARHID

-880 FKARKLD
+880 FKAKKLD
-887 FALRDLLDNLK
+887 FALHDVFDNLK

-908 GIHFSVVESKH
+908 GIQFSVVESKL
-919 AVHSDVRLLRR
+919 AVYSDVRLLRR

-952 RRMGKK
+952 RRLGDKV
-958 IRIEVWDNGP
+958 RIEVWDNGP
-968 GIPQDKQEAI
+968 GIPADKQEAI

-999 LAIARGISQV
+999 LAIARGIALV
-1009 LGHQLTLQSW
+1009 LGHNLTLRSW
-1019 PGKGSVF
+1019 PGAGSVF
-1026 AVTLNLATRP
+1026 AITLNLATRP
-1036 VVPQQLM
+1036 VATTQVAAPAL
-1043 VPVVRDSQLE
+1043 RDSQLE
-1053 GVAVLCIDNER
+1053 GVRVLCIDNEG
-1064 DILTAMST
+1064 DILIAMHS
-1072 LLGRWGCEVRCAVD
+1072 LLGRWGCEVVCAQSQAQAED
-1086 LAEAEALVADGF
+1086 LIAGGF
-1098 VPRLVLSDYHLDD
+1098 LPQLVLSDYHLDD
-1111 GKTGLE
+1111 GKTGLQ
-1117 ALAALQQVC
+1117 ALHMLRLAH
-1126 GDELGGIIISAD
+1126 GNDIGGIIISAD
-1138 RKSELQV
+1138 RKSELQA
-1145 QIRERGYGYISK
+1145 QIREHGYGYISK

-1167 MNSLLLR
+1167 MNSILRPAKLDDDHETSNSSDF

>member
-1 MAVASLDWR
+1 
-10 GCIQKLNIYKG
+10 
-21 LSMHQGWLLIGLS
+21 MHQGWLLIGLS
-34 LTYLGLLFLIAFVAD
+34 LAYLGLLFLIAYVAD
-49 KHKRRRLK
+49 KSKRRRLK

-141 ALIAI
+141 SLIAV

-156 LKAIVTGLDLLMVNS
+156 LKAIVTGLDLLMANS
-171 GGISP
+171 VPAGP
-176 TSNTS
+176 TGNTA
-181 ELALGVTLLLALFS
+181 ELALGVALLLALFS
-195 ILFGTRHLDATEH
+195 ILFGTRNLDATEH

-227 IAVGGFA
+227 MAVGGFA
-234 LWLILSKPGEAHEQV
+234 LWLIIARPSEARTLV
-249 TRDFFAQVVAV
+249 ATDFLDAVVAV
-260 SPGNLLEL
+260 SPGSLLEL
-268 AIYTV
+268 AIYTLV
-273 LAMCAVICLPRQFH
+273 AMCAVICLPRQFH

-293 NQGQDLHWARWI
+293 NQGQDLHWARWL
-305 FPLYLFVMGLF
+305 FPLYLFLMGLF

-342 MALGFDGMAM
+342 MSLGFDGMAM

-387 RRFWRQGR
+387 RRFWQQGR
-395 DERLVRLL
+395 DERLMRLL

-419 GLYLWLGDLTSLS
+419 VLYLWLGDLTSLS

-461 GVYLGLFLGVSLWFV
+461 GVYLGLALGVSLWFV
-476 TLLVESGLLAGSPL
+476 TLLAESGLLAGSPL
-490 AELLAPPD
+490 EALLAPPD

-515 LLFNLLGYVAG
+515 LLLNLLGYVAG
-526 SLLSRPAVSERLQA
+526 SLLSRAAVSERLQA

-551 AALYQAR
+551 TALYQAR

-590 TLAPQMQASAELI
+590 TLAPQMQASADLI

-655 QGAIEHIGQGIS
+655 QGAIEHMGQGIS
-667 VVDRELRLVAW
+667 VVDRELKLVAW

-684 LFHYPP
+684 LFHYPH
-690 GLIQAGRP
+690 GLIQVGRS
-698 IEEIIRYNAQQGLC
+698 IEEIIRYNAEQGLC
-712 GPGDIEE
+712 GPGDIEAQ
-719 HVARRVAF
+719 VARRVAF
-727 MKRGSAHISARER
+727 MKRGSPHVSARER

-769 DAERVLREANEHL
+769 AAERVLREANEHL
-782 EARVAERTREL
+782 EARVAERTHEL

-799 LLLVNQQVERANQ
+799 LLLVNQQVERANH

-842 LPDAGEQARIARHID
+842 LPQGGGQGEEQRAEQVRIARHID

-887 FALRDLLDNLK
+887 FALSDVLGNLK

-908 GIHFSVVESKH
+908 EIQFSVVESRL
-919 AVHSDVRLLRR
+919 AVYSDVRLLRR

-952 RRMGKK
+952 RRLGDKV
-958 IRIEVWDNGP
+958 RIEVWDNGP
-968 GIPQDKQEAI
+968 GIPLDKQEAI

-986 HSRTAK
+986 HSRTAR

-1009 LGHQLTLQSW
+1009 LGHQLSLRSW
-1019 PGKGSVF
+1019 PGAGSVF
-1026 AVTLNLATRP
+1026 AITLNLATRP
-1036 VVPQQLM
+1036 VMPS
-1043 VPVVRDSQLE
+1043 PVAAPAVRDSQLE
-1053 GVAVLCIDNER
+1053 GVRILCIDNEEE
-1064 DILTAMST
+1064 ILIAMAS
-1072 LLGRWGCEVRCAVD
+1072 LLGRWGCEVRCAQS
-1086 LAEAEALVADGF
+1086 LEQAEEIIGAGF
-1098 VPRLVLSDYHLDD
+1098 LPRLVLSDYHLDD
-1111 GKTGLE
+1111 GKTGLQ
-1117 ALAALQQVC
+1117 ALHMIRLAH
-1126 GDELGGIIISAD
+1126 GNGIGGIIISAD
-1138 RKSELQV
+1138 RKSELQT
-1145 QIRERGYGYISK
+1145 QIREHGFGYVSK

-1167 MNSLLLR
+1167 MNSLLLPIE

>member
-1 MAVASLDWR
+1 
-10 GCIQKLNIYKG
+10 
-21 LSMHQGWLLIGLS
+21 MHQGWLLIGLS
-34 LTYLGLLFLIAFVAD
+34 LAYLGLLFLIAYVAD
-49 KHKRRRLK
+49 KNKRRRLK

-156 LKAIVTGLDLLMVNS
+156 LKAIVTGLDLLMANS
-171 GGISP
+171 VSAGP
-176 TSNTS
+176 TGNTAG
-181 ELALGVTLLLALFS
+181 LALGVALLLALFS
-195 ILFGTRHLDATEH
+195 ILFGTRNLDATEH

-227 IAVGGFA
+227 VTVGGFA
-234 LWLILSKPGEAHEQV
+234 LWLILSKPSQARTLV
-249 TRDFFAQVVAV
+249 ASDFLDAVVAV
-260 SPGNLLEL
+260 TPGGLLEL
-268 AIYTV
+268 AIYTLV
-273 LAMCAVICLPRQFH
+273 AMCAVICLPRQFH

-293 NQGQDLHWARWI
+293 NQGQDLHWARWL

-316 IWPLALAGKQWVGAD
+316 IWPLALAGKQWVGAG

-342 MALGFDGMAM
+342 MSLGFDGMAM

-387 RRFWRQGR
+387 RRFWQQGR

-461 GVYLGLFLGVSLWFV
+461 GVYLGLALGVSLWFV
-476 TLLVESGLLAGSPL
+476 TLLAESGLLAGSPL
-490 AELLAPPD
+490 ESLLAPPD
-498 WPAFRELSLGAW
+498 WPAFRDLSLGAW

-515 LLFNLLGYVAG
+515 LLLNLLGYVAG
-526 SLLSRPAVSERLQA
+526 SLLSRAAVSERLQA

-551 AALYQAR
+551 TALYQAR

-655 QGAIEHIGQGIS
+655 QGAIEHMGQGIS
-667 VVDRELRLVAW
+667 VVDRELKLVAW

-690 GLIQAGRP
+690 GLIQMGRS
-698 IEEIIRYNAQQGLC
+698 IEEIIRYNAEQGLC
-712 GPGDIEE
+712 GPGDIEA

-727 MKRGSAHISARER
+727 MLRGSPHISARER

-782 EARVAERTREL
+782 EARVAERTHEL

-799 LLLVNQQVERANQ
+799 LLLVNQQVERANH

-842 LPDAGEQARIARHID
+842 LPPRDETARIARHID

-880 FKARKLD
+880 FKAKKLD
-887 FALRDLLDNLK
+887 FALHDVFDNLK

-908 GIHFSVVESKH
+908 GIQFSVVESKL
-919 AVHSDVRLLRR
+919 AVYSDVRLLRR

-952 RRMGKK
+952 RRLGDKV
-958 IRIEVWDNGP
+958 RIEVWDNGP
-968 GIPQDKQEAI
+968 GIPADKQEAI

-999 LAIARGISQV
+999 LAIARGIALV
-1009 LGHQLTLQSW
+1009 LGHNLTLRSW
-1019 PGKGSVF
+1019 PGAGSVF
-1026 AVTLNLATRP
+1026 AITLNLATRP
-1036 VVPQQLM
+1036 VATTQVAAPAL
-1043 VPVVRDSQLE
+1043 RDSQLE
-1053 GVAVLCIDNER
+1053 GIRVLCIDNES
-1064 DILTAMST
+1064 DILIAMHS
-1072 LLGRWGCEVRCAVD
+1072 LLGRWGCEVVCAQSLVQAED
-1086 LAEAEALVADGF
+1086 LIAGGF
-1098 VPRLVLSDYHLDD
+1098 LPQLVLSDYHLDD
-1111 GKTGLE
+1111 GKTGLQ
-1117 ALAALQQVC
+1117 ALHMLRLAH
-1126 GDELGGIIISAD
+1126 GNDIGGIIISAD
-1138 RKSELQV
+1138 RKSELQA
-1145 QIRERGYGYISK
+1145 QIREHGYGYISK

-1167 MNSLLLR
+1167 MNSILRPAKLDDDHETSNSSDF

>member
-1 MAVASLDWR
+1 
-10 GCIQKLNIYKG
+10 
-21 LSMHQGWLLIGLS
+21 MHQGWLLIGLS
-34 LTYLGLLFLIAFVAD
+34 LAYLGLLFLIAYVAD
-49 KHKRRRLK
+49 KNKRRRPK

-141 ALIAI
+141 SLIAV

-156 LKAIVTGLDLLMVNS
+156 LKAIVTGLDLLMANS
-171 GGISP
+171 TGVSP
-176 TSNTS
+176 TSNMA

-195 ILFGTRHLDATEH
+195 ILFGTRNLDATEH

-227 IAVGGFA
+227 MAVGGFA
-234 LWLILSKPGEAHEQV
+234 LWLIIARPSEARTLV
-249 TRDFFAQVVAV
+249 AGDFLDAVVAV
-260 SPGNLLEL
+260 TPGSLLEL
-268 AIYTV
+268 AIYT
-273 LAMCAVICLPRQFH
+273 LIAMCAVICLPRQFH

-305 FPLYLFVMGLF
+305 FPLYLFLMGLF

-342 MALGFDGMAM
+342 MSLGYDGMAM

-387 RRFWRQGR
+387 RRVWQQGR
-395 DERLVRLL
+395 DERLMRLL

-419 GLYLWLGDLTSLS
+419 ALYLWLGDLTSLS

-445 APALL
+445 SPALL

-461 GVYLGLFLGVSLWFV
+461 GVYLGLALGVSLWFV
-476 TLLVESGLLAGSPL
+476 TLLAESGLLAGSPL
-490 AELLAPPD
+490 EALLAPPD
-498 WPAFRELSLGAW
+498 WPAVRDLSLGAW
-510 CIFLS
+510 CLFLS
-515 LLFNLLGYVAG
+515 LLLNLAGYVAG
-526 SLLSRPAVSERLQA
+526 SLLSRAAVSERLQA
-540 ANFVGKPSRDT
+540 ANFVGKTSRDT
-551 AALYQAR
+551 SALYHAR

-638 TIVDEASDVFRF
+638 TIVDEASDMFRF

-655 QGAIEHIGQGIS
+655 QGAIEHMGQGIS

-684 LFHYPP
+684 LFSYPP
-690 GLIQAGRP
+690 GLIQVGRS
-698 IEEIIRYNAQQGLC
+698 IEEIIRYNAGQGLC
-712 GPGDIEE
+712 GQGDIEAQ
-719 HVARRVAF
+719 VARRVAF
-727 MKRGSAHISARER
+727 MKRGSPHVSARER

-769 DAERVLREANEHL
+769 AAERVLREANEHL
-782 EARVAERTREL
+782 EARVAERTHEL

-842 LPDAGEQARIARHID
+842 LPPEDEPARIARHID

-880 FKARKLD
+880 FKAKKLD
-887 FALRDLLDNLK
+887 FALSDVLDNLK

-908 GIHFSVVESKH
+908 GIQFSVVESRL
-919 AVHSDVRLLRR
+919 AVYSDVRLLRR

-952 RRMGKK
+952 RRMGEKV
-958 IRIEVWDNGP
+958 RIEVWDNGP
-968 GIPQDKQEAI
+968 GIPEGKQEAI

-986 HSRTAK
+986 HSRTAR

-999 LAIARGISQV
+999 LAIARGISLV
-1009 LGHQLTLQSW
+1009 LGHQLSLRSC
-1019 PGKGSVF
+1019 PGAGSVF
-1026 AVTLNLATRP
+1026 AITLNLATRP
-1036 VVPQQLM
+1036 VIPSQVTTPAL
-1043 VPVVRDSQLE
+1043 RDSQLE
-1053 GVAVLCIDNER
+1053 GVRILCIDNEE
-1064 DILTAMST
+1064 DILIAMAS
-1072 LLGRWGCEVRCAVD
+1072 LLGRWGCEVRCVQS
-1086 LAEAEALVADGF
+1086 LEQAEEIIDGGF
-1098 VPRLVLSDYHLDD
+1098 LPALVLSDYHLDD
-1111 GKTGLE
+1111 GKTGLQ
-1117 ALAALQQVC
+1117 ALHMIRLAH
-1126 GDELGGIIISAD
+1126 GNGIGGIIISAD
-1138 RKSELQV
+1138 RKSELQA
-1145 QIRERGYGYISK
+1145 QIREHGFGYVSK

-1167 MNSLLLR
+1167 MNSLLMPVQ

>member
-1 MAVASLDWR
+1 
-10 GCIQKLNIYKG
+10 
-21 LSMHQGWLLIGLS
+21 MHQGWLLIGLS
-34 LTYLGLLFLIAFVAD
+34 LAYLGLLFLIAFVAD
-49 KHKRRRLK
+49 KSKRRRLK

-141 ALIAI
+141 TLIAV

-156 LKAIVTGLDLLMVNS
+156 LKAIVTGLDLLMANS
-171 GGISP
+171 VPAGP
-176 TSNTS
+176 TGNTG
-181 ELALGVTLLLALFS
+181 ELALGVTIILALFS
-195 ILFGTRHLDATEH
+195 ILFGTRNLDATEH

-214 AIAFESVVKLLAF
+214 AIAFESLVKLLAF
-227 IAVGGFA
+227 MAVGGFA
-234 LWLILSKPGEAHEQV
+234 LWLIISEPSQSRSLVAS
-249 TRDFFAQVVAV
+249 DFMDAVVDV
-260 SPGNLLEL
+260 SPGSLLEL
-268 AIYTV
+268 AIYTLV
-273 LAMCAVICLPRQFH
+273 AMCAVICLPRQFH

-293 NQGQDLHWARWI
+293 NQGQDLHWARWV
-305 FPLYLFVMGLF
+305 FPLYLFLMGLF

-331 MASDTYVISLP
+331 LGSDTYVISLP
-342 MALGFDGMAM
+342 MSLGFDGMAM

-387 RRFWRQGR
+387 RRFWQQGR
-395 DERLVRLL
+395 DERLMRLL
-403 LQVRRGAILL
+403 LQVRRGVILL

-419 GLYLWLGDLTSLS
+419 TLYLWLGDLTSLS

-461 GVYLGLFLGVSLWFV
+461 GVYLGLGLGVSLWFL
-476 TLLVESGLLAGSPL
+476 TLLAESGLLAGSPL
-490 AELLAPPD
+490 EALLAPPN

-510 CIFLS
+510 CIFIS
-515 LLFNLLGYVAG
+515 LLLNLIGYVAG
-526 SLLSRPAVSERLQA
+526 SLLSRAAVSERLQA
-540 ANFVGKPSRDT
+540 ANFVGKPSRDQAT
-551 AALYQAR
+551 LYQAR

-580 FGRFAGERGG
+580 FGRFAGEHGG

-655 QGAIEHIGQGIS
+655 QGAIEHMGQGIS
-667 VVDRELRLVAW
+667 VVDRELKLVAW

-684 LFHYPP
+684 LFHYPH
-690 GLIQAGRP
+690 GLIQVGRS
-698 IEEIIRYNAQQGLC
+698 IEEIIRYNAEQGLC
-712 GPGDIEE
+712 GPGEIEA

-727 MKRGSAHISARER
+727 MQRGSPHVSARER

-769 DAERVLREANEHL
+769 AAERVLREANEHL

-793 SELNRQ
+793 SALNSQ
-799 LLLVNQQVERANQ
+799 LLLVNQQVERANH

-842 LPDAGEQARIARHID
+842 LPGEQGVEQRAEQIRIARHID

-880 FKARKLD
+880 FKAKKLD
-887 FALRDLLDNLK
+887 FALRDVFDNLK

-908 GIHFSVVESKH
+908 DIQFSVVESGL

-952 RRMGKK
+952 RRLGNKV
-958 IRIEVWDNGP
+958 RIEVWDNGP
-968 GIPQDKQEAI
+968 GIPYDKQETI

-986 HSRTAK
+986 HSRTAR

-999 LAIARGISQV
+999 LAIARGISLV
-1009 LGHQLTLQSW
+1009 LGHQLSLRSW
-1019 PGKGSVF
+1019 PDVGSVF
-1026 AVTLNLATRP
+1026 AITLNLAARP
-1036 VVPQQLM
+1036 VQPQP
-1043 VPVVRDSQLE
+1043 VAAPVVRDSQLE
-1053 GVAVLCIDNER
+1053 GVRILCIDNEE
-1064 DILTAMST
+1064 DILTAMAS
-1072 LLGRWGCEVRCAVD
+1072 LLGRWGCEVRCAQSQAQAED
-1086 LAEAEALVADGF
+1086 LIAGGF
-1098 VPRLVLSDYHLDD
+1098 LPRLVLSDYHLDD
-1111 GKTGLE
+1111 GKTGLQ
-1117 ALAALQQVC
+1117 ALHMIRLAH
-1126 GDELGGIIISAD
+1126 GNGIDGIIISAD
-1138 RKSELQV
+1138 RKSELQA
-1145 QIRERGYGYISK
+1145 QIREHGYGYISK

-1167 MNSLLLR
+1167 MNSLLLPIA

>member
-1 MAVASLDWR
+1 
-10 GCIQKLNIYKG
+10 
-21 LSMHQGWLLIGLS
+21 MHQGWLLIGLS
-34 LTYLGLLFLIAFVAD
+34 LSYLGLLFLIAYVAD
-49 KHKRRRLK
+49 KNKRRRLK

-146 MGILPYLVLQ
+146 IGILPYLVLQ
-156 LKAIVTGLDLLMVNS
+156 LKAIVTGLDLLMANPVPA
-171 GGISP
+171 GP
-176 TSNTS
+176 TGNTAG
-181 ELALGVTLLLALFS
+181 LALGVALLLALFS

-227 IAVGGFA
+227 MAVGSFA
-234 LWLILSKPGEAHEQV
+234 LWLILSKPSQARTLV
-249 TRDFFAQVVAV
+249 ASDFLDAVVAV
-260 SPGNLLEL
+260 TPGSLLEL
-268 AIYTV
+268 AIYTLV
-273 LAMCAVICLPRQFH
+273 AMCAVICLPRQFH

-293 NQGQDLHWARWI
+293 NQGQDLHWARWL
-305 FPLYLFVMGLF
+305 FPLYLFMMGLF
-316 IWPLALAGKQWVGAD
+316 IWPLALAGKQWVGAG

-342 MALGFDGMAM
+342 MSLGFDGMAL

-387 RRFWRQGR
+387 RRFWQQGR

-413 ILLAAW
+413 ILLAAC

-461 GVYLGLFLGVSLWFV
+461 GVYLGLALGVSLWFA
-476 TLLVESGLLAGSPL
+476 TLLAESGLLAGSPL
-490 AELLAPPD
+490 ATLLAPPD
-498 WPAFRELSLGAW
+498 WPAVRDLSLGAW

-515 LLFNLLGYVAG
+515 LLLNLVGYVAG

-551 AALYQAR
+551 TALYQAR

-655 QGAIEHIGQGIS
+655 QGAIEHMGQGIS
-667 VVDRELRLVAW
+667 VVDRELKLVAW

-690 GLIQAGRP
+690 GLIQVGRP

-712 GPGDIEE
+712 GPGDVEAQ
-719 HVARRVAF
+719 VARRVAF
-727 MKRGSAHISARER
+727 MQRGSQHISARER
-740 PDGRVIEM
+740 LDGRVIEM

-782 EARVAERTREL
+782 EARVAERTHEL

-799 LLLVNQQVERANQ
+799 LLLVNQQVERANH

-842 LPDAGEQARIARHID
+842 LPPADEPARIARHID

-880 FKARKLD
+880 FKAKKLD
-887 FALRDLLDNLK
+887 FALRDVFDNLK

-908 GIHFSVVESKH
+908 EIQFSVVESSL
-919 AVHSDVRLLRR
+919 AVYSDVRLLRR

-952 RRMGKK
+952 RRLGDKV
-958 IRIEVWDNGP
+958 RIEVWDNGP
-968 GIPQDKQEAI
+968 GIPADKQEAI

-986 HSRTAK
+986 HSRTAR

-999 LAIARGISQV
+999 LAIARGIALV
-1009 LGHQLTLQSW
+1009 LGHNLTLRSW
-1019 PGKGSVF
+1019 PGAGSVF

-1036 VVPQQLM
+1036 VATTQVAAPAQ
-1043 VPVVRDSQLE
+1043 RDSQLE
-1053 GVAVLCIDNER
+1053 GIRVLCIDNES
-1064 DILTAMST
+1064 DILIAMQS
-1072 LLGRWGCEVRCAVD
+1072 LLGRWGCEVVCAQSQAQAED
-1086 LAEAEALVADGF
+1086 LIAGGF
-1098 VPRLVLSDYHLDD
+1098 LPQLVLSDYHLDD
-1111 GKTGLE
+1111 GKTGLQ
-1117 ALAALQQVC
+1117 ALHMLRLAH
-1126 GDELGGIIISAD
+1126 GNHIGGIIISAD
-1138 RKSELQV
+1138 RKSELQA
-1145 QIRERGYGYISK
+1145 QIREHGYGYISK

-1167 MNSLLLR
+1167 MNSILRPAKLDGDHESGNSPDF

>member
-1 MAVASLDWR
+1 
-10 GCIQKLNIYKG
+10 
-21 LSMHQGWLLIGLS
+21 MHQGWLLIGLS

-49 KHKRRRLK
+49 KHKRHRLK

-461 GVYLGLFLGVSLWFV
+461 GVYLGLFLGVSLWFI

-540 ANFVGKPSRDT
+540 ANFVGKPSSDT

-712 GPGDIEE
+712 GPGDIED

-880 FKARKLD
+880 FKAKKLD
-887 FALRDLLDNLK
+887 FALRDLFDNLK

-952 RRMGKK
+952 RRMGEK

-1036 VVPQQLM
+1036 VTAHQLAA
-1043 VPVVRDSQLE
+1043 PVVRDSQLE
-1053 GVAVLCIDNER
+1053 GVAVLCVDNER

-1086 LAEAEALVADGF
+1086 LAEAEALVVEGF

-1117 ALAALQQVC
+1117 ALAALQRVC

-1138 RKSELQV
+1138 RKSELQA

>member
-1 MAVASLDWR
+1 
-10 GCIQKLNIYKG
+10 
-21 LSMHQGWLLIGLS
+21 MHQGWLLIGLS
-34 LTYLGLLFLIAFVAD
+34 LSYLGLLFLIAYVAD
-49 KHKRRRLK
+49 KNKRRRLK

-156 LKAIVTGLDLLMVNS
+156 LKAIVTGLDLLMANS
-171 GGISP
+171 VPAGP
-176 TSNTS
+176 TGNTAG
-181 ELALGVTLLLALFS
+181 LALGVALLLALFS

-227 IAVGGFA
+227 MAVGGFA
-234 LWLILSKPGEAHEQV
+234 LWLILSKPSQARTLV
-249 TRDFFAQVVAV
+249 ASDFLDAVVAV
-260 SPGNLLEL
+260 TPGSLLEL
-268 AIYTV
+268 AIYTLV
-273 LAMCAVICLPRQFH
+273 AMCAVICLPRQFH

-293 NQGQDLHWARWI
+293 NQGQDLHWARWL

-316 IWPLALAGKQWVGAD
+316 IWPLALAGKQWVGAG

-342 MALGFDGMAM
+342 MSLGFDGMAL

-387 RRFWRQGR
+387 RRFWQQGR

-461 GVYLGLFLGVSLWFV
+461 GVYLGLALGVSLWFA
-476 TLLVESGLLAGSPL
+476 TLLAESGLLAGSPL
-490 AELLAPPD
+490 AALLAPPD
-498 WPAFRELSLGAW
+498 WPAFRDLSLGAW

-515 LLFNLLGYVAG
+515 LLLNLIGYVAG
-526 SLLSRPAVSERLQA
+526 SLLSQAAVSERLQA

-551 AALYQAR
+551 TALYQAR

-655 QGAIEHIGQGIS
+655 QGAIEHMGQGIS
-667 VVDRELRLVAW
+667 VVDRELKLVAW

-690 GLIQAGRP
+690 GLIQVGRP
-698 IEEIIRYNAQQGLC
+698 IEEIIRYNAEQGLC
-712 GPGDIEE
+712 GPGDVEA

-727 MKRGSAHISARER
+727 MQRGSQHISARER

-782 EARVAERTREL
+782 EARVAERTHEL

-799 LLLVNQQVERANQ
+799 LLLVNQQVERANH

-842 LPDAGEQARIARHID
+842 LPPADEPARIARHID

-880 FKARKLD
+880 FKAKKLD
-887 FALRDLLDNLK
+887 FALRDVFDNLK

-908 GIHFSVVESKH
+908 GIQFSVVESGV
-919 AVHSDVRLLRR
+919 AVYSDMRLLRR

-952 RRMGKK
+952 RRLGDKV
-958 IRIEVWDNGP
+958 RIEVWDNGP
-968 GIPQDKQEAI
+968 GIPADKQEAI

-986 HSRTAK
+986 HSRTAR

-999 LAIARGISQV
+999 LAIARGIALV
-1009 LGHQLTLQSW
+1009 LGHNLTLRSW
-1019 PGKGSVF
+1019 PGAGSVF
-1026 AVTLNLATRP
+1026 AITLNLATRP
-1036 VVPQQLM
+1036 VATTQVAAPTQ
-1043 VPVVRDSQLE
+1043 RDSQLE
-1053 GVAVLCIDNER
+1053 GIRVLCIDNES
-1064 DILTAMST
+1064 DILIAMHS
-1072 LLGRWGCEVRCAVD
+1072 LLGRWGCEVVCAQSLAQAED
-1086 LAEAEALVADGF
+1086 LIAGGF
-1098 VPRLVLSDYHLDD
+1098 LPQLVLSDYHLDD
-1111 GKTGLE
+1111 GKTGLQ
-1117 ALAALQQVC
+1117 ALHMLRLAH
-1126 GDELGGIIISAD
+1126 GNDIGGIIISAD
-1138 RKSELQV
+1138 RKSELQA
-1145 QIRERGYGYISK
+1145 QIREHGYGYISK

-1167 MNSLLLR
+1167 MNSILRPAKLDDDHETGNSSEF

>member
-1 MAVASLDWR
+1 
-10 GCIQKLNIYKG
+10 
-21 LSMHQGWLLIGLS
+21 MHQGWLLIGLS
-34 LTYLGLLFLIAFVAD
+34 LSYLGLLFLIAYVAD
-49 KHKRRRLK
+49 KNKRRRLK

-156 LKAIVTGLDLLMVNS
+156 LKAIVTGLDLLMANS
-171 GGISP
+171 VPAGP
-176 TSNTS
+176 TGNTAG
-181 ELALGVTLLLALFS
+181 LALGVALLLALFS

-227 IAVGGFA
+227 MAVGGFA
-234 LWLILSKPGEAHEQV
+234 LWLILSKPSQARTLV
-249 TRDFFAQVVAV
+249 ASDFLDAVVAV
-260 SPGNLLEL
+260 TPGSLLEL
-268 AIYTV
+268 AIYTLV
-273 LAMCAVICLPRQFH
+273 AMCAVICLPRQFH

-293 NQGQDLHWARWI
+293 NQGQDLHWARWL

-316 IWPLALAGKQWVGAD
+316 IWPLALAGKQWVGAG

-342 MALGFDGMAM
+342 MSLGFDGMAL

-387 RRFWRQGR
+387 RRFWQQGR

-461 GVYLGLFLGVSLWFV
+461 GVYLGLALGVSLWFA
-476 TLLVESGLLAGSPL
+476 TLLAESGLLAGSPL
-490 AELLAPPD
+490 AALLAPPD
-498 WPAFRELSLGAW
+498 WPAFRDLSLGAW

-515 LLFNLLGYVAG
+515 LLLNLIGYVAG
-526 SLLSRPAVSERLQA
+526 SLLSQAAVSERLQA

-551 AALYQAR
+551 TALYQAR

-655 QGAIEHIGQGIS
+655 QGAIEHMGQGIS
-667 VVDRELRLVAW
+667 VVDRELKLVAW

-690 GLIQAGRP
+690 GLIQVGRP
-698 IEEIIRYNAQQGLC
+698 IEEIIRYNAEQGLC
-712 GPGDIEE
+712 GPGDVEA

-727 MKRGSAHISARER
+727 MQRGSQHISARER

-782 EARVAERTREL
+782 EARVAERTHEL

-799 LLLVNQQVERANQ
+799 LLLVNQQVERANH

-842 LPDAGEQARIARHID
+842 LPPMDEPARIARHID

-880 FKARKLD
+880 FKAKKLD
-887 FALRDLLDNLK
+887 FALRDVFDNLK

-908 GIHFSVVESKH
+908 GIQFSVVESGV
-919 AVHSDVRLLRR
+919 AVYSDVRLLRR

-952 RRMGKK
+952 RRLGDKV
-958 IRIEVWDNGP
+958 RIEVWDNGP
-968 GIPQDKQEAI
+968 GIPADKQEAI

-986 HSRTAK
+986 HSRTAR

-999 LAIARGISQV
+999 LAIARGIALV
-1009 LGHQLTLQSW
+1009 LGHNLTLRSW
-1019 PGKGSVF
+1019 PGAGSVF
-1026 AVTLNLATRP
+1026 AITLNLATRP
-1036 VVPQQLM
+1036 VATTQVAAPTQ
-1043 VPVVRDSQLE
+1043 RDSQLE
-1053 GVAVLCIDNER
+1053 GIRVLCIDNES
-1064 DILTAMST
+1064 DILIAMHS
-1072 LLGRWGCEVRCAVD
+1072 LLGRWGCEVVCAQSLAQAED
-1086 LAEAEALVADGF
+1086 LIAGGF
-1098 VPRLVLSDYHLDD
+1098 LPQLVLSDYHLDD
-1111 GKTGLE
+1111 GKTGLQ
-1117 ALAALQQVC
+1117 ALHMLRLAH
-1126 GDELGGIIISAD
+1126 GNDIGGIIISAD
-1138 RKSELQV
+1138 RKSELQA
-1145 QIRERGYGYISK
+1145 QIREHGYGYISK

-1167 MNSLLLR
+1167 MNSILRPAKLDDDHETGNSSEF

>member
-1 MAVASLDWR
+1 
-10 GCIQKLNIYKG
+10 
-21 LSMHQGWLLIGLS
+21 MHQGWLLIGLS
-34 LTYLGLLFLIAFVAD
+34 LSYLGLLFLIAYVAD
-49 KHKRRRLK
+49 KNKRRRLK

-156 LKAIVTGLDLLMVNS
+156 LKAIVTGLDLLMANS
-171 GGISP
+171 VSAGP
-176 TSNTS
+176 TGNTAG
-181 ELALGVTLLLALFS
+181 LALGVALLLALFS

-227 IAVGGFA
+227 MAVGGFA
-234 LWLILSKPGEAHEQV
+234 LWLILSKPSQARTLV
-249 TRDFFAQVVAV
+249 ASDFLDAVVAV
-260 SPGNLLEL
+260 TPGSLLEL
-268 AIYTV
+268 AIYTLV
-273 LAMCAVICLPRQFH
+273 AMCAVICLPRQFH

-293 NQGQDLHWARWI
+293 NQGQDLHWARWL

-316 IWPLALAGKQWVGAD
+316 IWPLALAGKQWVGAG

-342 MALGFDGMAM
+342 MSLGFDGMAL

-387 RRFWRQGR
+387 RRFWQQGR

-461 GVYLGLFLGVSLWFV
+461 GVYLGLALGVSLWFA
-476 TLLVESGLLAGSPL
+476 TLLAESGLLAGSPL
-490 AELLAPPD
+490 AALLAPPD
-498 WPAFRELSLGAW
+498 WPAFRDLSLGAW

-515 LLFNLLGYVAG
+515 LLLNLIGYVAG
-526 SLLSRPAVSERLQA
+526 SLLSQAAVSERLQA

-551 AALYQAR
+551 TALYQAR

-603 AHTERLLAGVF
+603 VHTERLLAGVF

-655 QGAIEHIGQGIS
+655 QGAIEHMGQGIS
-667 VVDRELRLVAW
+667 VVDRELKLVAW

-690 GLIQAGRP
+690 GLIQVGRP
-698 IEEIIRYNAQQGLC
+698 IEEIIRYNAEQGLC
-712 GPGDIEE
+712 GPGDVEA

-727 MKRGSAHISARER
+727 MQRGSQHISARER

-782 EARVAERTREL
+782 EARVAERTHEL

-799 LLLVNQQVERANQ
+799 LLLVNQQVERANH

-842 LPDAGEQARIARHID
+842 LPPANEPARIARHID

-880 FKARKLD
+880 FKAKKLD
-887 FALRDLLDNLK
+887 FALRDVFDNLK

-908 GIHFSVVESKH
+908 GIQFSVVESGV
-919 AVHSDVRLLRR
+919 AVYSDVRLLRR

-952 RRMGKK
+952 RRLGDKV
-958 IRIEVWDNGP
+958 RIEVWDNGP
-968 GIPQDKQEAI
+968 GIPADKQEAI

-986 HSRTAK
+986 HSRTAR

-999 LAIARGISQV
+999 LAIARGIALV
-1009 LGHQLTLQSW
+1009 LGHNLTLRSW
-1019 PGKGSVF
+1019 PGAGSVF
-1026 AVTLNLATRP
+1026 AITLNLATRP
-1036 VVPQQLM
+1036 VATTQVAAPTQ
-1043 VPVVRDSQLE
+1043 RDSQLE
-1053 GVAVLCIDNER
+1053 GIRVLCIDNES
-1064 DILTAMST
+1064 DILIAMHS
-1072 LLGRWGCEVRCAVD
+1072 LLGRWGCEVVCAQSLAQAED
-1086 LAEAEALVADGF
+1086 LIAGGF
-1098 VPRLVLSDYHLDD
+1098 LPQLVLSDYHLDD
-1111 GKTGLE
+1111 GKTGLQ
-1117 ALAALQQVC
+1117 ALHMLRLAH
-1126 GDELGGIIISAD
+1126 GNDIGGIIISAD
-1138 RKSELQV
+1138 RKSELQA
-1145 QIRERGYGYISK
+1145 QIREHGYGYISK

-1167 MNSLLLR
+1167 MNSILRPAKLDDDHETGNSSEF

>member
-1 MAVASLDWR
+1 
-10 GCIQKLNIYKG
+10 
-21 LSMHQGWLLIGLS
+21 MHQGWLLIGLS
-34 LTYLGLLFLIAFVAD
+34 LAYLGLLFLIAYVAD
-49 KHKRRRLK
+49 KSKRRRLK

-65 SLAVYCTSWTFFGTV
+65 SLAVYCTSWTFCGTV

-141 ALIAI
+141 SLIAV

-156 LKAIVTGLDLLMVNS
+156 LKAIVTGLDLLMANS
-171 GGISP
+171 VPAGP
-176 TSNTS
+176 TGNTA
-181 ELALGVTLLLALFS
+181 ELALGVALLLALFS
-195 ILFGTRHLDATEH
+195 ILFGTRNLDATEH

-227 IAVGGFA
+227 MAVGGFA
-234 LWLILSKPGEAHEQV
+234 LWLIIARPSEARTLV
-249 TRDFFAQVVAV
+249 ATDFLDAVVAV
-260 SPGNLLEL
+260 SPGSLLEL
-268 AIYTV
+268 AIYTLV
-273 LAMCAVICLPRQFH
+273 AMCAVICLPRQFH

-293 NQGQDLHWARWI
+293 NQGQDLHWARWL
-305 FPLYLFVMGLF
+305 FPLYLFLMGLF

-342 MALGFDGMAM
+342 MSLGFDGMAM

-387 RRFWRQGR
+387 RRFWQQGR
-395 DERLVRLL
+395 DERLMRLL

-419 GLYLWLGDLTSLS
+419 VLYLWLGDLTSLS

-461 GVYLGLFLGVSLWFV
+461 GVYLGLALGVSLWFL
-476 TLLVESGLLAGSPL
+476 TLLAESGLLAGSPL
-490 AELLAPPD
+490 EALLAPPD

-515 LLFNLLGYVAG
+515 LLLNLLGYVAG
-526 SLLSRPAVSERLQA
+526 SLLSRAAVSERLQA

-551 AALYQAR
+551 TALYQAR

-590 TLAPQMQASAELI
+590 TLAPQMQASADLI

-655 QGAIEHIGQGIS
+655 QGAIEHMGQGIS
-667 VVDRELRLVAW
+667 VVDRELKLVAW

-684 LFHYPP
+684 LFHYPH
-690 GLIQAGRP
+690 GLIQVGRS
-698 IEEIIRYNAQQGLC
+698 IEEIIRYNAEQGLC
-712 GPGDIEE
+712 GPGDIEAQ
-719 HVARRVAF
+719 VARRVAF
-727 MKRGSAHISARER
+727 MKRGSPHVSARER

-769 DAERVLREANEHL
+769 AAERVLREANEHL
-782 EARVAERTREL
+782 EARVAERTHEL

-799 LLLVNQQVERANQ
+799 LLLVNQQVERANH

-842 LPDAGEQARIARHID
+842 LPQGGGQGEEQRAEQVRIARHID

-887 FALRDLLDNLK
+887 FALSDVLGNLK

-908 GIHFSVVESKH
+908 EIQFSVVESRL
-919 AVHSDVRLLRR
+919 AVYSDVRLLRR

-952 RRMGKK
+952 RRLGDKV
-958 IRIEVWDNGP
+958 RIEVWDNGP
-968 GIPQDKQEAI
+968 GIPLDKQEAI

-986 HSRTAK
+986 HSRTAR

-1009 LGHQLTLQSW
+1009 LGHQLSLRSW
-1019 PGKGSVF
+1019 PGAGSVF
-1026 AVTLNLATRP
+1026 AITLNLATRP
-1036 VVPQQLM
+1036 VMPS
-1043 VPVVRDSQLE
+1043 PVAAPAVRDSQLE
-1053 GVAVLCIDNER
+1053 GVRILCIDNEEE
-1064 DILTAMST
+1064 ILIAMAS
-1072 LLGRWGCEVRCAVD
+1072 LLGRWGCEVRCAQS
-1086 LAEAEALVADGF
+1086 LEQAEEIIGAGF
-1098 VPRLVLSDYHLDD
+1098 LPRLVLSDYHLDD
-1111 GKTGLE
+1111 GKTGLQ
-1117 ALAALQQVC
+1117 ALHMIRLAH
-1126 GDELGGIIISAD
+1126 GNGIGGIIISAD
-1138 RKSELQV
+1138 RKSDLQT
-1145 QIRERGYGYISK
+1145 QIREHGFGYVSK

-1167 MNSLLLR
+1167 MNSLLLPIE

>member
-1 MAVASLDWR
+1 
-10 GCIQKLNIYKG
+10 
-21 LSMHQGWLLIGLS
+21 MHQGWLLIGLS

-49 KHKRRRLK
+49 KHKRHRLK

-141 ALIAI
+141 SLIAI

-461 GVYLGLFLGVSLWFV
+461 GVYLGLSLGVSLWFV

-690 GLIQAGRP
+690 GLIQAGRS

-712 GPGDIEE
+712 GPGDIED

-782 EARVAERTREL
+782 EARVAERTHEL

-799 LLLVNQQVERANQ
+799 LLLVNQQVERANH

-842 LPDAGEQARIARHID
+842 LPAAGEQARIARHID

-880 FKARKLD
+880 FKAKKLD
-887 FALRDLLDNLK
+887 FALRDLFDNLK

-952 RRMGKK
+952 RRMGEK

-1019 PGKGSVF
+1019 SGKGSVF

-1036 VVPQQLM
+1036 VTAHQLAA
-1043 VPVVRDSQLE
+1043 PVARDSQLE

-1086 LAEAEALVADGF
+1086 LTEAEALVAEGF

-1117 ALAALQQVC
+1117 ALSVLQRVC

-1138 RKSELQV
+1138 RKSELQA
-1145 QIRERGYGYISK
+1145 QIREGGYGYISK

>member
-1 MAVASLDWR
+1 
-10 GCIQKLNIYKG
+10 
-21 LSMHQGWLLIGLS
+21 MHQGWLLIGLS
-34 LTYLGLLFLIAFVAD
+34 LAYLGLLFLIAYVAD
-49 KHKRRRLK
+49 KNKRRRLK

-156 LKAIVTGLDLLMVNS
+156 LKAIVTGLDLLMANS
-171 GGISP
+171 VSAGP
-176 TSNTS
+176 TGNTAG
-181 ELALGVTLLLALFS
+181 LALGVALLLALFS
-195 ILFGTRHLDATEH
+195 ILFGTRNLDATEH

-227 IAVGGFA
+227 VTVGGFA
-234 LWLILSKPGEAHEQV
+234 LWLILSKPSQARTLV
-249 TRDFFAQVVAV
+249 ASDFLDAVVAV
-260 SPGNLLEL
+260 SPGSLLEL
-268 AIYTV
+268 AIYTLV
-273 LAMCAVICLPRQFH
+273 AMCAVICLPRQFH

-293 NQGQDLHWARWI
+293 NQGQDLHWARWL

-316 IWPLALAGKQWVGAD
+316 IWPLALAGKQWVGAG

-342 MALGFDGMAM
+342 MSLGFDGMAM

-387 RRFWRQGR
+387 RRFWQQGR

-461 GVYLGLFLGVSLWFV
+461 GVYLGLALGVSLWFA
-476 TLLVESGLLAGSPL
+476 TLLAESGLLAGSPL
-490 AELLAPPD
+490 EALLAPPD
-498 WPAFRELSLGAW
+498 WPAVRDLSLGAW

-515 LLFNLLGYVAG
+515 LLLNLLGYVAG
-526 SLLSRPAVSERLQA
+526 SLLSRAAVSERLQA

-551 AALYQAR
+551 TALYQAR

-655 QGAIEHIGQGIS
+655 QGAIEHMGQGIS
-667 VVDRELRLVAW
+667 VVDRELKLVAW

-690 GLIQAGRP
+690 GLIQMGRS
-698 IEEIIRYNAQQGLC
+698 IEEIIRYNAEQGLC
-712 GPGDIEE
+712 GPGDIEA

-727 MKRGSAHISARER
+727 MLRGSPHISARER

-782 EARVAERTREL
+782 EARVAERTHEL

-799 LLLVNQQVERANQ
+799 LLLVNQQVERANH

-842 LPDAGEQARIARHID
+842 LPPRDETARIARHID

-880 FKARKLD
+880 FKAKKLD
-887 FALRDLLDNLK
+887 FALHDVFDNLK

-908 GIHFSVVESKH
+908 GIQFSVVESKL
-919 AVHSDVRLLRR
+919 AVYSDVRLLRR

-952 RRMGKK
+952 RRLGDKV
-958 IRIEVWDNGP
+958 RIEVWDNGP
-968 GIPQDKQEAI
+968 GIPADKQEAI

-999 LAIARGISQV
+999 LAIARGIALV
-1009 LGHQLTLQSW
+1009 LGHNLTLRSW
-1019 PGKGSVF
+1019 PGAGSVF
-1026 AVTLNLATRP
+1026 AITLNLATRP
-1036 VVPQQLM
+1036 VATTQVAAPAL
-1043 VPVVRDSQLE
+1043 RDSQLE
-1053 GVAVLCIDNER
+1053 GVRVLCIDNES
-1064 DILTAMST
+1064 DILIAMHS
-1072 LLGRWGCEVRCAVD
+1072 LLGRWGCEVVCAQSQAQAED
-1086 LAEAEALVADGF
+1086 LIAGGF
-1098 VPRLVLSDYHLDD
+1098 LPQLVLSDYHLDD
-1111 GKTGLE
+1111 GKTGLQ
-1117 ALAALQQVC
+1117 ALHMLRLAH
-1126 GDELGGIIISAD
+1126 GNDIGGIIISAD
-1138 RKSELQV
+1138 RKSELQA
-1145 QIRERGYGYISK
+1145 QIREHGYGYISK

-1167 MNSLLLR
+1167 MNSILQPAKLDDDHETSNSSDF

>member
-1 MAVASLDWR
+1 
-10 GCIQKLNIYKG
+10 
-21 LSMHQGWLLIGLS
+21 MHQGWLLIGLS
-34 LTYLGLLFLIAFVAD
+34 LAYLGLLFLIAYVAD
-49 KHKRRRLK
+49 KNKRRRLK

-156 LKAIVTGLDLLMVNS
+156 LKAIVTGLDLLMANS
-171 GGISP
+171 VSAGP
-176 TSNTS
+176 TGNTAG
-181 ELALGVTLLLALFS
+181 LALGVALLLALFS
-195 ILFGTRHLDATEH
+195 ILFGTRNLDATEH

-227 IAVGGFA
+227 VTVGGFA
-234 LWLILSKPGEAHEQV
+234 LWLILSKPSQARTLV
-249 TRDFFAQVVAV
+249 ASDFLDAVVAV
-260 SPGNLLEL
+260 TPGGLLEL
-268 AIYTV
+268 AIYTLV
-273 LAMCAVICLPRQFH
+273 AMCAVICLPRQFH

-293 NQGQDLHWARWI
+293 NQGQDLHWARWL

-316 IWPLALAGKQWVGAD
+316 IWPLALAGKQWVGAG

-342 MALGFDGMAM
+342 MSLGFDGMAM

-387 RRFWRQGR
+387 RRFWQQGR

-461 GVYLGLFLGVSLWFV
+461 GVYLGLALGVSLWFV
-476 TLLVESGLLAGSPL
+476 TLLAESGLLAGSPL
-490 AELLAPPD
+490 ESLLAPPD
-498 WPAFRELSLGAW
+498 WPAFRDLSLGAW

-515 LLFNLLGYVAG
+515 LLLNLLGYVAG
-526 SLLSRPAVSERLQA
+526 SLLSRAAVSERLQA

-655 QGAIEHIGQGIS
+655 QGAIEHMGQGIS
-667 VVDRELRLVAW
+667 VVDRELKLVAW

-690 GLIQAGRP
+690 GLIQMGRS
-698 IEEIIRYNAQQGLC
+698 IEEIIRYNAEQGLC
-712 GPGDIEE
+712 GPGDIEA

-727 MKRGSAHISARER
+727 MLRGSPHISARER

-782 EARVAERTREL
+782 EVRVAERTHEL

-799 LLLVNQQVERANQ
+799 LLLVNQQVERANH

-842 LPDAGEQARIARHID
+842 LPPRDETARIARHID

-880 FKARKLD
+880 FKAKKLD
-887 FALRDLLDNLK
+887 FALHDVFDNLK

-908 GIHFSVVESKH
+908 GIQFSVVESKL
-919 AVHSDVRLLRR
+919 AVYSDVRLLRR

-952 RRMGKK
+952 RRLGDKV
-958 IRIEVWDNGP
+958 RIEVWDNGP
-968 GIPQDKQEAI
+968 GIPADKQEAI

-999 LAIARGISQV
+999 LAIARGIALV
-1009 LGHQLTLQSW
+1009 LGHNLTLRSW
-1019 PGKGSVF
+1019 PGAGSVF
-1026 AVTLNLATRP
+1026 AITLNLATRP
-1036 VVPQQLM
+1036 VATTQVAAPAL
-1043 VPVVRDSQLE
+1043 RDSQLE
-1053 GVAVLCIDNER
+1053 GVRVLCIDNEG
-1064 DILTAMST
+1064 DILIAMHS
-1072 LLGRWGCEVRCAVD
+1072 LLGRWGCEVVCAQSQAQAED
-1086 LAEAEALVADGF
+1086 LIAGGF
-1098 VPRLVLSDYHLDD
+1098 LPQLVLSDYHLDD
-1111 GKTGLE
+1111 GKTGLQ
-1117 ALAALQQVC
+1117 ALHMLRLAH
-1126 GDELGGIIISAD
+1126 GNDIGGIIISAD
-1138 RKSELQV
+1138 RKSELQA
-1145 QIRERGYGYISK
+1145 QIREHGYGYISK

-1167 MNSLLLR
+1167 MNSILRPAKLDDGHETSNSSDF

>member
-1 MAVASLDWR
+1 
-10 GCIQKLNIYKG
+10 
-21 LSMHQGWLLIGLS
+21 MHQGWLLIGLS
-34 LTYLGLLFLIAFVAD
+34 LSYLGLLFLIAYVAEN
-49 KHKRRRLK
+49 KRRRLQ

-156 LKAIVTGLDLLMVNS
+156 LKAIVTGLDLLMANPVPA
-171 GGISP
+171 GP
-176 TSNTS
+176 TGNTAG
-181 ELALGVTLLLALFS
+181 LALGVALLLALFS

-227 IAVGGFA
+227 MAVGSFA
-234 LWLILSKPGEAHEQV
+234 LWLILSKPSQARTLV
-249 TRDFFAQVVAV
+249 ASDFLDAVVAV
-260 SPGNLLEL
+260 TPGSLLEL
-268 AIYTV
+268 AIYTLV
-273 LAMCAVICLPRQFH
+273 AMCAVICLPRQFH

-293 NQGQDLHWARWI
+293 NQGQDLHWARWL
-305 FPLYLFVMGLF
+305 FPLYLFMMGLF
-316 IWPLALAGKQWVGAD
+316 IWPLALAGKQWVGAG

-342 MALGFDGMAM
+342 MSLGFDGMAL

-387 RRFWRQGR
+387 RRFWQQGR

-461 GVYLGLFLGVSLWFV
+461 GVYLGLALGVSLWFA
-476 TLLVESGLLAGSPL
+476 TLLAESGLLAGSPL
-490 AELLAPPD
+490 ATLLAPPD
-498 WPAFRELSLGAW
+498 WPAVRDLSLGAW

-515 LLFNLLGYVAG
+515 LLLNLAGYVAG

-551 AALYQAR
+551 TALYQAR

-655 QGAIEHIGQGIS
+655 QGAIEHMGQGIS
-667 VVDRELRLVAW
+667 VVDRELKLVAW

-690 GLIQAGRP
+690 GLIQVGRP

-712 GPGDIEE
+712 GPGDVEAQ
-719 HVARRVAF
+719 VARRVAF
-727 MKRGSAHISARER
+727 MQRGSQHISARER

-782 EARVAERTREL
+782 EARVAERTHEL

-799 LLLVNQQVERANQ
+799 LLLVNQQVERANH

-842 LPDAGEQARIARHID
+842 LPPADEPARIARHID

-880 FKARKLD
+880 FKAKKLD
-887 FALRDLLDNLK
+887 FALRDVFDNLK

-908 GIHFSVVESKH
+908 EIQFSVVESSL
-919 AVHSDVRLLRR
+919 AVYSDVRLLRR

-952 RRMGKK
+952 RRLGDKV
-958 IRIEVWDNGP
+958 RIEVWDNGP
-968 GIPQDKQEAI
+968 GIPADKQEAI

-986 HSRTAK
+986 HSRTAR

-999 LAIARGISQV
+999 LAIARGIALV
-1009 LGHQLTLQSW
+1009 LGHNLTLRSW
-1019 PGKGSVF
+1019 PGAGSVF

-1036 VVPQQLM
+1036 VATTQVAAPAQ
-1043 VPVVRDSQLE
+1043 RDSQLE
-1053 GVAVLCIDNER
+1053 GIRVLCIDNES
-1064 DILTAMST
+1064 DILIAMQS
-1072 LLGRWGCEVRCAVD
+1072 LLGRWGCEVVCAQSQAQAED
-1086 LAEAEALVADGF
+1086 LIAGGF
-1098 VPRLVLSDYHLDD
+1098 LPQLVLSDYHLDD
-1111 GKTGLE
+1111 GKTGLQ
-1117 ALAALQQVC
+1117 ALHMLRLAH
-1126 GDELGGIIISAD
+1126 GNHIGGIIISAD
-1138 RKSELQV
+1138 RKSELQA
-1145 QIRERGYGYISK
+1145 QIREHGYGYISK

-1167 MNSLLLR
+1167 MNSILRPAKLDGDHESGNSSDF

>member
-1 MAVASLDWR
+1 
-10 GCIQKLNIYKG
+10 
-21 LSMHQGWLLIGLS
+21 MHQGWLLIGLS
-34 LTYLGLLFLIAFVAD
+34 LSYLGLLFLIAYVAD
-49 KHKRRRLK
+49 KNKRRRLK

-156 LKAIVTGLDLLMVNS
+156 LKAIVTGLDLLMANS
-171 GGISP
+171 VPAGP
-176 TSNTS
+176 TGNTAG
-181 ELALGVTLLLALFS
+181 LALGVALLLALFS

-227 IAVGGFA
+227 MAVGGFA
-234 LWLILSKPGEAHEQV
+234 LWLILSKPSQARTLV
-249 TRDFFAQVVAV
+249 ASDFLDAVVAV
-260 SPGNLLEL
+260 TPGGLLEL
-268 AIYTV
+268 AIYTLV
-273 LAMCAVICLPRQFH
+273 AMCAVICLPRQFH

-293 NQGQDLHWARWI
+293 NQGQDLHWARWL

-316 IWPLALAGKQWVGAD
+316 IWPLALAGKQWVGAG

-342 MALGFDGMAM
+342 MSLGFDGMAL

-387 RRFWRQGR
+387 RRFWQQGR

-461 GVYLGLFLGVSLWFV
+461 GVYLGLALGVSLWFA
-476 TLLVESGLLAGSPL
+476 TLLAESGLLAGSPL
-490 AELLAPPD
+490 AALLAPPD
-498 WPAFRELSLGAW
+498 WPAFRDLSLGAW

-515 LLFNLLGYVAG
+515 LLLNLIGYVAG
-526 SLLSRPAVSERLQA
+526 SLLSQAAVSERLQA

-551 AALYQAR
+551 TALYQAR

-655 QGAIEHIGQGIS
+655 QGAIEHMGQGIS
-667 VVDRELRLVAW
+667 VVDRELKLVAW

-690 GLIQAGRP
+690 GLIQVGRP
-698 IEEIIRYNAQQGLC
+698 IEEIIRYNAEQGLC
-712 GPGDIEE
+712 GPGDVEA

-727 MKRGSAHISARER
+727 MLRGSQHISARER

-782 EARVAERTREL
+782 EARVAERTHEL

-799 LLLVNQQVERANQ
+799 LLLVNQQVERANH

-842 LPDAGEQARIARHID
+842 LPPADEPARIARHID

-880 FKARKLD
+880 FKAKKLD
-887 FALRDLLDNLK
+887 FALRDVFDNLK

-908 GIHFSVVESKH
+908 GIQFSVVESGV
-919 AVHSDVRLLRR
+919 AVYSDVRLLRR

-952 RRMGKK
+952 RRLGDKV
-958 IRIEVWDNGP
+958 RIEVWDNGP
-968 GIPQDKQEAI
+968 GIPADKQEAI

-986 HSRTAK
+986 HSRTAR

-999 LAIARGISQV
+999 LAIARGIALV
-1009 LGHQLTLQSW
+1009 LGHNLTLRSW
-1019 PGKGSVF
+1019 PGAGSVF
-1026 AVTLNLATRP
+1026 AITLNLATRP
-1036 VVPQQLM
+1036 VATTQVAAPTQ
-1043 VPVVRDSQLE
+1043 RDSQLE
-1053 GVAVLCIDNER
+1053 GIRVLCIDNES
-1064 DILTAMST
+1064 DILIAMHS
-1072 LLGRWGCEVRCAVD
+1072 LLGRWGCEVVCAQSLAQAED
-1086 LAEAEALVADGF
+1086 LIAGGF
-1098 VPRLVLSDYHLDD
+1098 LPQLVLSDYHLDD
-1111 GKTGLE
+1111 GKTGLQ
-1117 ALAALQQVC
+1117 ALHMLRLAH
-1126 GDELGGIIISAD
+1126 GNDIGGIIISAD
-1138 RKSELQV
+1138 RKSELQA
-1145 QIRERGYGYISK
+1145 QIREHGYGYISK

-1167 MNSLLLR
+1167 MNSILRPAKLDDDHETGNSSEF

>member
-1 MAVASLDWR
+1 
-10 GCIQKLNIYKG
+10 
-21 LSMHQGWLLIGLS
+21 MHQGWLLIGLS
-34 LTYLGLLFLIAFVAD
+34 LAYLGLLFLIAYVAD
-49 KHKRRRLK
+49 KSKRRRLK

-141 ALIAI
+141 SLIAV

-156 LKAIVTGLDLLMVNS
+156 LKAIVTGLDLLMANS
-171 GGISP
+171 VPAGP
-176 TSNTS
+176 TGNTA
-181 ELALGVTLLLALFS
+181 ELALGVALLLALFS
-195 ILFGTRHLDATEH
+195 ILFGTRNLDATEH

-227 IAVGGFA
+227 MAVGGFA
-234 LWLILSKPGEAHEQV
+234 LWLIIARPSEARTLV
-249 TRDFFAQVVAV
+249 AGDFLDAVVAV
-260 SPGNLLEL
+260 SPGSLLEL
-268 AIYTV
+268 AIYTLV
-273 LAMCAVICLPRQFH
+273 AMCAVICLPRQFH

-293 NQGQDLHWARWI
+293 NQGQDLHWARWL
-305 FPLYLFVMGLF
+305 FPLYLFLMGLF

-342 MALGFDGMAM
+342 MSLGFDGMAM

-387 RRFWRQGR
+387 RRFWQQGR
-395 DERLVRLL
+395 DERLMRLL

-419 GLYLWLGDLTSLS
+419 VLYLWLGDLTSLS

-461 GVYLGLFLGVSLWFV
+461 GVYLGLALGVSLWFV
-476 TLLVESGLLAGSPL
+476 TLLAESGLLAGSPL
-490 AELLAPPD
+490 EALLAPPD

-515 LLFNLLGYVAG
+515 LLLNLLGYVAG
-526 SLLSRPAVSERLQA
+526 SLLSRAAVSERLQA

-551 AALYQAR
+551 TALYQAR

-590 TLAPQMQASAELI
+590 TLAPQMQASADLI

-655 QGAIEHIGQGIS
+655 QGAIEHMGQGIS
-667 VVDRELRLVAW
+667 VVDRELKLVAW

-684 LFHYPP
+684 LFHYPH
-690 GLIQAGRP
+690 GLIQVGRS
-698 IEEIIRYNAQQGLC
+698 IEEIIRYNAGQGLC
-712 GPGDIEE
+712 GPGDIEAQ
-719 HVARRVAF
+719 VARRVAF
-727 MKRGSAHISARER
+727 MKRGSPHVSARER

-769 DAERVLREANEHL
+769 AAERVLREANEHL
-782 EARVAERTREL
+782 EARVAERTHEL

-799 LLLVNQQVERANQ
+799 LLLVNQQVERANH

-842 LPDAGEQARIARHID
+842 LPQGGEQAAEQVRIARHID

-880 FKARKLD
+880 FKAKKLD
-887 FALRDLLDNLK
+887 FALSDVLGNLK

-908 GIHFSVVESKH
+908 EIQFSVVESRL
-919 AVHSDVRLLRR
+919 AVYSDVRLLRR

-952 RRMGKK
+952 RRLGDKV
-958 IRIEVWDNGP
+958 RIEVWDNGP
-968 GIPQDKQEAI
+968 GIPLDKQEAI

-986 HSRTAK
+986 HSRTAR

-1009 LGHQLTLQSW
+1009 LGHQLSLRSW
-1019 PGKGSVF
+1019 PGAGSVF
-1026 AVTLNLATRP
+1026 AITLNLATRP
-1036 VVPQQLM
+1036 VTPSQLAT
-1043 VPVVRDSQLE
+1043 PVVRDSQLE
-1053 GVAVLCIDNER
+1053 GIRVLCIDNEE
-1064 DILTAMST
+1064 DILIAMAS
-1072 LLGRWGCEVRCAVD
+1072 LLGRWGCEVRCAQS
-1086 LAEAEALVADGF
+1086 LEQAEEIIGAGF
-1098 VPRLVLSDYHLDD
+1098 LPRLVLSDYHLDD
-1111 GKTGLE
+1111 GKTGLQ
-1117 ALAALQQVC
+1117 ALHMIRLAH
-1126 GDELGGIIISAD
+1126 GNDIGGIIISAD
-1138 RKSELQV
+1138 RKSELQT
-1145 QIRERGYGYISK
+1145 QIREHGFGYVSK

-1167 MNSLLLR
+1167 MNSLLLPIQ

>member
-1 MAVASLDWR
+1 
-10 GCIQKLNIYKG
+10 
-21 LSMHQGWLLIGLS
+21 MHQGWLLIGLS
-34 LTYLGLLFLIAFVAD
+34 LAYLGLLFLIAFVAD
-49 KHKRRRLK
+49 KNKRRRPK

-141 ALIAI
+141 SLIAV

-156 LKAIVTGLDLLMVNS
+156 LKAIVTGLDLLMANS
-171 GGISP
+171 VGASP
-176 TSNTS
+176 TNNMA

-195 ILFGTRHLDATEH
+195 ILFGTRNLDATEH

-227 IAVGGFA
+227 MAVGGFA
-234 LWLILSKPGEAHEQV
+234 LWLIVAKPSEGRTLVAD
-249 TRDFFAQVVAV
+249 DFLDAVLAV
-260 SPGNLLEL
+260 SPGSLLEL
-268 AIYTV
+268 AIYTLV
-273 LAMCAVICLPRQFH
+273 AMCAVICLPRQFH

-305 FPLYLFVMGLF
+305 FPLYLFLMGLF
-316 IWPLALAGKQWVGAD
+316 IWPLALAGKQWVGAG

-342 MALGFDGMAM
+342 MSLGYDGMAM

-387 RRFWRQGR
+387 RRFWQQGR
-395 DERLVRLL
+395 DERLMRLL
-403 LQVRRGAILL
+403 LQVRRGAILS

-419 GLYLWLGDLTSLS
+419 VLYLWLGDLTSLS

-461 GVYLGLFLGVSLWFV
+461 GVYLGLALGVSLWFL
-476 TLLVESGLLAGSPL
+476 TLLAESGLLAGSPL
-490 AELLAPPD
+490 EALLAPPD
-498 WPAFRELSLGAW
+498 WPAFRDLSLGAW

-515 LLFNLLGYVAG
+515 LLLNLMGYVAG
-526 SLLSRPAVSERLQA
+526 SLLSRAAVSERLQA

-551 AALYQAR
+551 TALYQAR
-558 VSVKELEMLAARF
+558 VSVRELEMLAARF

-580 FGRFAGERGG
+580 FGRFAGEHGG
-590 TLAPQMQASAELI
+590 TLAPQMQASADLI

-655 QGAIEHIGQGIS
+655 QGAIEHMGQGIS
-667 VVDRELRLVAW
+667 VVDRELKLVAW

-684 LFHYPP
+684 LFSYPP
-690 GLIQAGRP
+690 GLIQVGRS
-698 IEEIIRYNAQQGLC
+698 IEEIIRYNAEQGLC
-712 GPGDIEE
+712 GPGEIEAQ
-719 HVARRVAF
+719 VARRVAF
-727 MKRGSAHISARER
+727 MQRGSPHVSARER

-769 DAERVLREANEHL
+769 AAERVLREANEHL

-793 SELNRQ
+793 SALNSQ
-799 LLLVNQQVERANQ
+799 LLLVNQQVERANH

-834 FTSSLLEM
+834 FTSALLEM
-842 LPDAGEQARIARHID
+842 LPQEGGEGGEQRAEQARIARHID

-880 FKARKLD
+880 FKAKKLD
-887 FALRDLLDNLK
+887 FALSDVLGNLK
-898 AEFGVLAQAG
+898 AEFGVLARAG
-908 GIHFSVVESKH
+908 EIQFSVVESRL
-919 AVHSDVRLLRR
+919 AVHSDARLLRR

-952 RRMGKK
+952 RRVRDPQGDKV
-958 IRIEVWDNGP
+958 RIEVWDNGP
-968 GIPQDKQEAI
+968 GIPLDKQETI

-986 HSRTAK
+986 HSRTAR

-1009 LGHQLTLQSW
+1009 LGHQLSLRSW
-1019 PGKGSVF
+1019 PDAGSVF
-1026 AVTLNLATRP
+1026 AITLNLATRP
-1036 VVPQQLM
+1036 VMPSQVAAPA
-1043 VPVVRDSQLE
+1043 VRDSQLE
-1053 GVAVLCIDNER
+1053 GIRILCIDNEE
-1064 DILTAMST
+1064 DILTAMHS
-1072 LLGRWGCEVRCAVD
+1072 LLGRWGCEVRCAQS
-1086 LAEAEALVADGF
+1086 LEQAQALIGDGF
-1098 VPRLVLSDYHLDD
+1098 RPRLVLSDYHLDD
-1111 GKTGLE
+1111 GKTGLQ
-1117 ALAALQQVC
+1117 ALHMIRLAH
-1126 GDELGGIIISAD
+1126 GNEIGGIIISAD
-1138 RKSELQV
+1138 RKSELQA
-1145 QIRERGYGYISK
+1145 QIREHGFGYVSK

-1167 MNSLLLR
+1167 MNSLLLPIQ

>member
-1 MAVASLDWR
+1 
-10 GCIQKLNIYKG
+10 
-21 LSMHQGWLLIGLS
+21 MHQGWLLIGLS
-34 LTYLGLLFLIAFVAD
+34 LSYLGLLFLIAYVAD
-49 KHKRRRLK
+49 KNKRRRLK

-156 LKAIVTGLDLLMVNS
+156 LKAIVTGLDLLMANS
-171 GGISP
+171 VPAGP
-176 TSNTS
+176 TGNTAG
-181 ELALGVTLLLALFS
+181 LALGVALLLALFS

-227 IAVGGFA
+227 MAVGGFA
-234 LWLILSKPGEAHEQV
+234 LWLILSKPSQARTLV
-249 TRDFFAQVVAV
+249 ASDFLDAVVAV
-260 SPGNLLEL
+260 TPGSLLEL
-268 AIYTV
+268 AIYTLV
-273 LAMCAVICLPRQFH
+273 AMCAVICLPRQFH

-293 NQGQDLHWARWI
+293 NQGQDLHWARWL

-316 IWPLALAGKQWVGAD
+316 IWPLALAGKQWVGAG

-342 MALGFDGMAM
+342 MSLGFDGMAL

-387 RRFWRQGR
+387 RRFWQQGR

-461 GVYLGLFLGVSLWFV
+461 GVYLGLALGVSLWFA
-476 TLLVESGLLAGSPL
+476 TLLAESGLLAGSPL
-490 AELLAPPD
+490 AALLAPPD
-498 WPAFRELSLGAW
+498 WPAFRDLSLGAW

-515 LLFNLLGYVAG
+515 LLLNLIGYVAG
-526 SLLSRPAVSERLQA
+526 SLLSQAAVSERLQA

-551 AALYQAR
+551 TALYQAR

-655 QGAIEHIGQGIS
+655 QGAIEHMGQGIS
-667 VVDRELRLVAW
+667 VVDRELKLVAW

-690 GLIQAGRP
+690 GLIQVGRP
-698 IEEIIRYNAQQGLC
+698 IEEIIRYNAEQGLC
-712 GPGDIEE
+712 GPGDVEA

-727 MKRGSAHISARER
+727 MQRGSQHISARER

-782 EARVAERTREL
+782 EARVAERTHEL

-799 LLLVNQQVERANQ
+799 LLLVNQQVERANH

-842 LPDAGEQARIARHID
+842 LPPADEPARIARHID

-880 FKARKLD
+880 FKAKKLD
-887 FALRDLLDNLK
+887 FALRDVFDNLK

-908 GIHFSVVESKH
+908 GIQFSVVESGV
-919 AVHSDVRLLRR
+919 AVYSDVRLLRR

-952 RRMGKK
+952 RRLGDKV
-958 IRIEVWDNGP
+958 RIEVWDNGP
-968 GIPQDKQEAI
+968 GIPADKQEAI

-986 HSRTAK
+986 HSRTAR

-999 LAIARGISQV
+999 LAIARGIALV
-1009 LGHQLTLQSW
+1009 LGHNLTLRSW
-1019 PGKGSVF
+1019 PGAGSVF
-1026 AVTLNLATRP
+1026 AITLNLATRP
-1036 VVPQQLM
+1036 VATTQVAAPTQ
-1043 VPVVRDSQLE
+1043 RDSQLE
-1053 GVAVLCIDNER
+1053 GIRVLCIDNES
-1064 DILTAMST
+1064 DILIAMHS
-1072 LLGRWGCEVRCAVD
+1072 LLGRWGCEVVCAQSLAQAED
-1086 LAEAEALVADGF
+1086 LIAGGF
-1098 VPRLVLSDYHLDD
+1098 LPRLVPSDYHLDD
-1111 GKTGLE
+1111 GKTGLQ
-1117 ALAALQQVC
+1117 ALHMLRLAH
-1126 GDELGGIIISAD
+1126 GNDIGGIIISAD
-1138 RKSELQV
+1138 RKSELQA
-1145 QIRERGYGYISK
+1145 QIREHGYGYISK

-1167 MNSLLLR
+1167 MNSILRPAKLDDDHETGNSSEF

>member
-1 MAVASLDWR
+1 
-10 GCIQKLNIYKG
+10 
-21 LSMHQGWLLIGLS
+21 MHQGWLLIGLS
-34 LTYLGLLFLIAFVAD
+34 LSYLGLLFLIAYVAD
-49 KHKRRRLK
+49 KNKRRRLK

-156 LKAIVTGLDLLMVNS
+156 LKAIVTGLDLLMANS
-171 GGISP
+171 VPAGP
-176 TSNTS
+176 TGNTAG
-181 ELALGVTLLLALFS
+181 LALGVALLLALFS

-227 IAVGGFA
+227 MAVGGFA
-234 LWLILSKPGEAHEQV
+234 LWLILSKPSQARTLV
-249 TRDFFAQVVAV
+249 ASDFLDAVVAV
-260 SPGNLLEL
+260 TPGSLLEL
-268 AIYTV
+268 AIYTLV
-273 LAMCAVICLPRQFH
+273 AMCAVICLPRQFH

-293 NQGQDLHWARWI
+293 NQGQDLHWARWL

-316 IWPLALAGKQWVGAD
+316 IWPLALAGKQWVGAG

-342 MALGFDGMAM
+342 MSLGFDGMAL

-387 RRFWRQGR
+387 RRFWQQGR

-461 GVYLGLFLGVSLWFV
+461 GVYLGLALGVSLWFA
-476 TLLVESGLLAGSPL
+476 TLLAESGLLAGSPL
-490 AELLAPPD
+490 AALLAPPD
-498 WPAFRELSLGAW
+498 WPAFRDLSLGAW

-515 LLFNLLGYVAG
+515 LLLNLIGYVAG
-526 SLLSRPAVSERLQA
+526 SLLSQAAVSERLQA

-551 AALYQAR
+551 TALYQAR

-655 QGAIEHIGQGIS
+655 QGAIEHMGQGIS
-667 VVDRELRLVAW
+667 VVDRELKLVAW

-690 GLIQAGRP
+690 GLIQVGRP
-698 IEEIIRYNAQQGLC
+698 IEEIIRYNAEQGLC
-712 GPGDIEE
+712 GPGDVEA

-727 MKRGSAHISARER
+727 MQRGSQHISARER

-782 EARVAERTREL
+782 EARVAERTHEL

-799 LLLVNQQVERANQ
+799 LLLVNQQVERANH

-842 LPDAGEQARIARHID
+842 LPPADEPARIARHID

-880 FKARKLD
+880 FKAKKLD
-887 FALRDLLDNLK
+887 FALRDVFDNLK

-908 GIHFSVVESKH
+908 GIQFSVVESGV
-919 AVHSDVRLLRR
+919 AVYSDVRLLRR

-952 RRMGKK
+952 RRLGDKV
-958 IRIEVWDNGP
+958 RIEVWDNGP
-968 GIPQDKQEAI
+968 GIPADKQEAI

-986 HSRTAK
+986 HSRTAR

-999 LAIARGISQV
+999 LAIARGIALV
-1009 LGHQLTLQSW
+1009 LGHNLTLRSW
-1019 PGKGSVF
+1019 PGSGSVF
-1026 AVTLNLATRP
+1026 AITLNLATRP
-1036 VVPQQLM
+1036 VATTQVAAPTQ
-1043 VPVVRDSQLE
+1043 RDSQLE
-1053 GVAVLCIDNER
+1053 GIRVLCIDNES
-1064 DILTAMST
+1064 DILIAMHS
-1072 LLGRWGCEVRCAVD
+1072 LLGRWGCEVVCAQSLAQGED
-1086 LAEAEALVADGF
+1086 LIAGGF
-1098 VPRLVLSDYHLDD
+1098 LPQLVLSDYHLDD
-1111 GKTGLE
+1111 GKTGLQ
-1117 ALAALQQVC
+1117 ALHMLRLAH
-1126 GDELGGIIISAD
+1126 GNDIGGIIISAD
-1138 RKSELQV
+1138 RKSELQA
-1145 QIRERGYGYISK
+1145 QIREHGYGYISK

-1167 MNSLLLR
+1167 MNSILRPAKLDDDHETGNSSEF

>member
-1 MAVASLDWR
+1 
-10 GCIQKLNIYKG
+10 
-21 LSMHQGWLLIGLS
+21 MHQGWLLIGLS
-34 LTYLGLLFLIAFVAD
+34 LAYLGLLFLIAYVAD
-49 KHKRRRLK
+49 KSKRRRLK

-141 ALIAI
+141 SLIAV

-156 LKAIVTGLDLLMVNS
+156 LKAIVTGLDLLMANS
-171 GGISP
+171 VPAGP
-176 TSNTS
+176 TGNTA
-181 ELALGVTLLLALFS
+181 ELALGVALLLALFS
-195 ILFGTRHLDATEH
+195 ILFGTRNLDATEH

-227 IAVGGFA
+227 MAVGGFA
-234 LWLILSKPGEAHEQV
+234 LWLIIARPSEARTLV
-249 TRDFFAQVVAV
+249 ATDFLDAVVAV
-260 SPGNLLEL
+260 SPGSLLEL
-268 AIYTV
+268 AIYTLV
-273 LAMCAVICLPRQFH
+273 AMCAVICLPRQFH

-293 NQGQDLHWARWI
+293 NQGQDLHWARWL
-305 FPLYLFVMGLF
+305 FPLYLFLMGLF

-342 MALGFDGMAM
+342 MSLGFDGMAM

-387 RRFWRQGR
+387 RRFWQQGR
-395 DERLVRLL
+395 DERLMRLL

-419 GLYLWLGDLTSLS
+419 VLYLWLGDLTSLS

-461 GVYLGLFLGVSLWFV
+461 GVYLGLALGVSLWFL
-476 TLLVESGLLAGSPL
+476 TLLAESGLLAGSPL
-490 AELLAPPD
+490 EALLAPPD

-515 LLFNLLGYVAG
+515 LLLNLLGYVAG
-526 SLLSRPAVSERLQA
+526 SLLSRAAVSERLQA

-551 AALYQAR
+551 TALYQAR

-580 FGRFAGERGG
+580 FGRFAGEHGG
-590 TLAPQMQASAELI
+590 TLAPQMQASADLI

-655 QGAIEHIGQGIS
+655 QGAIEHMGQGIS
-667 VVDRELRLVAW
+667 VVDRELKLVAW

-684 LFHYPP
+684 LFHYPH
-690 GLIQAGRP
+690 GLIQVGRS
-698 IEEIIRYNAQQGLC
+698 IEEIIRYNAEQGLC
-712 GPGDIEE
+712 GPGDIEAQ
-719 HVARRVAF
+719 VARRVAF
-727 MKRGSAHISARER
+727 MKRGSPHVSARER
-740 PDGRVIEM
+740 ADGRVIEM

-769 DAERVLREANEHL
+769 AAERVLREANEHL
-782 EARVAERTREL
+782 EARVAERTHEL

-799 LLLVNQQVERANQ
+799 LLLVNQQVERANH

-842 LPDAGEQARIARHID
+842 LPQGGGQGEEQRAEQVRIARHID

-887 FALRDLLDNLK
+887 FALSDVLGNLK

-908 GIHFSVVESKH
+908 EIQFSVVESRL
-919 AVHSDVRLLRR
+919 AVYSDVRLLRR

-952 RRMGKK
+952 RRLGDKV
-958 IRIEVWDNGP
+958 RIEVWDNGP
-968 GIPQDKQEAI
+968 GIPLDKQEAI

-986 HSRTAK
+986 HSRTAR

-1009 LGHQLTLQSW
+1009 LGHQLSLRSW
-1019 PGKGSVF
+1019 PGAGSVF
-1026 AVTLNLATRP
+1026 AITLNLATRP
-1036 VVPQQLM
+1036 VMPS
-1043 VPVVRDSQLE
+1043 PVAAPAVRDSQLE
-1053 GVAVLCIDNER
+1053 GVRILCIDNEEE
-1064 DILTAMST
+1064 ILIAMAS
-1072 LLGRWGCEVRCAVD
+1072 LLGRWGCEVRCAQS
-1086 LAEAEALVADGF
+1086 LEQAEEIIGAGF
-1098 VPRLVLSDYHLDD
+1098 LPRLVLSDYHLDD
-1111 GKTGLE
+1111 GKTGLQ
-1117 ALAALQQVC
+1117 ALHMIRLAH
-1126 GDELGGIIISAD
+1126 GNGIGGIIISAD
-1138 RKSELQV
+1138 RKSELQN
-1145 QIRERGYGYISK
+1145 QIREHGFGYVSK

-1167 MNSLLLR
+1167 MNSLLLPIE

>member
-1 MAVASLDWR
+1 
-10 GCIQKLNIYKG
+10 
-21 LSMHQGWLLIGLS
+21 MHQGWLLIGLS
-34 LTYLGLLFLIAFVAD
+34 LSYLGLLFLIAYVAD
-49 KHKRRRLK
+49 KNKRRRLK

-156 LKAIVTGLDLLMVNS
+156 LKAIVTGLDLLMANAVPA
-171 GGISP
+171 GP
-176 TSNTS
+176 TGNTAG
-181 ELALGVTLLLALFS
+181 LALGVALLLALFS

-227 IAVGGFA
+227 MAVGGFA
-234 LWLILSKPGEAHEQV
+234 LWLILSKPSQARTLV
-249 TRDFFAQVVAV
+249 ASDFLDAVVAV
-260 SPGNLLEL
+260 TPGSLLEL
-268 AIYTV
+268 AIYTLV
-273 LAMCAVICLPRQFH
+273 AMCAVICLPRQFH

-293 NQGQDLHWARWI
+293 NQGQDLHWARWL

-316 IWPLALAGKQWVGAD
+316 IWPLALAGKQWVGAG

-342 MALGFDGMAM
+342 MSLGFDGMAL

-387 RRFWRQGR
+387 RRFWQQGR

-461 GVYLGLFLGVSLWFV
+461 GVYLGLALGVSLWFA
-476 TLLVESGLLAGSPL
+476 TLLAESGLLAGSPL
-490 AELLAPPD
+490 AALLAPPD
-498 WPAFRELSLGAW
+498 WPAFRDLSLGAW

-515 LLFNLLGYVAG
+515 LLLNLIGYVAG
-526 SLLSRPAVSERLQA
+526 SLLSQAAVSERLQA

-551 AALYQAR
+551 TALYQAR

-655 QGAIEHIGQGIS
+655 QGAIEHMGQGIS
-667 VVDRELRLVAW
+667 VVDRELKLVAW

-690 GLIQAGRP
+690 GLIQVGRP
-698 IEEIIRYNAQQGLC
+698 IEEIIRYNAEQGLC
-712 GPGDIEE
+712 GPGDVEA

-727 MKRGSAHISARER
+727 MQRGSQHISARER

-782 EARVAERTREL
+782 EARVAERTHEL

-799 LLLVNQQVERANQ
+799 LLLVNQQVERANH

-842 LPDAGEQARIARHID
+842 LPPADEPARIARHID

-880 FKARKLD
+880 FKAKKLD
-887 FALRDLLDNLK
+887 FALRDVFDNLK

-908 GIHFSVVESKH
+908 GIQFSVVESGV
-919 AVHSDVRLLRR
+919 AVYSDVRLLRR

-952 RRMGKK
+952 RRLGDKV
-958 IRIEVWDNGP
+958 RIEVWDNGP
-968 GIPQDKQEAI
+968 GIPADKQEAI

-986 HSRTAK
+986 HSRTAR

-999 LAIARGISQV
+999 LAIARGIALV
-1009 LGHQLTLQSW
+1009 LGHNLTLRSW
-1019 PGKGSVF
+1019 PGAGSVF
-1026 AVTLNLATRP
+1026 AITLNLATRP
-1036 VVPQQLM
+1036 VATTQVAAPTQ
-1043 VPVVRDSQLE
+1043 RDSQLE
-1053 GVAVLCIDNER
+1053 GIRVLCIDNES
-1064 DILTAMST
+1064 DILIAMHS
-1072 LLGRWGCEVRCAVD
+1072 LLGRWGCEVVCAQSLAQAED
-1086 LAEAEALVADGF
+1086 LIAGGF
-1098 VPRLVLSDYHLDD
+1098 LPQLVLSDYHLDD
-1111 GKTGLE
+1111 GKTGLQ
-1117 ALAALQQVC
+1117 ALHMLRLAH
-1126 GDELGGIIISAD
+1126 GNDIGGIIISAD
-1138 RKSELQV
+1138 RKSELQA
-1145 QIRERGYGYISK
+1145 QIREHGYGYISK

-1167 MNSLLLR
+1167 MNSILRPAKLDDDHETGNSSEF

>member
-1 MAVASLDWR
+1 
-10 GCIQKLNIYKG
+10 
-21 LSMHQGWLLIGLS
+21 MHQGWLLIGLS
-34 LTYLGLLFLIAFVAD
+34 LAYLGLLFLIAYVAD
-49 KHKRRRLK
+49 KNKRRRLK

-156 LKAIVTGLDLLMVNS
+156 LKAIVTGLDLLMANS
-171 GGISP
+171 VSAGP
-176 TSNTS
+176 TGNTAG
-181 ELALGVTLLLALFS
+181 LALGVALLLALFS
-195 ILFGTRHLDATEH
+195 ILFGTRNLDATEH

-227 IAVGGFA
+227 VTVGGFA
-234 LWLILSKPGEAHEQV
+234 LWLILSQPSQARTLV
-249 TRDFFAQVVAV
+249 ASDFLDAVVAV
-260 SPGNLLEL
+260 TPGGLLEL
-268 AIYTV
+268 AIYTLV
-273 LAMCAVICLPRQFH
+273 AMCAVICLPRQFH

-293 NQGQDLHWARWI
+293 NQGQDLHWARWL

-316 IWPLALAGKQWVGAD
+316 IWPLALAGKQWVGAG

-342 MALGFDGMAM
+342 MSLGFDGMAM

-387 RRFWRQGR
+387 RRFWQQGR

-461 GVYLGLFLGVSLWFV
+461 GVYLGLALGVSLWFA
-476 TLLVESGLLAGSPL
+476 TLLAESGLLAGSPL
-490 AELLAPPD
+490 EALLAPPD
-498 WPAFRELSLGAW
+498 WPAVRDLSLGAW

-515 LLFNLLGYVAG
+515 LLLNLLGYVAG
-526 SLLSRPAVSERLQA
+526 SLLSRAAVSERLQA

-551 AALYQAR
+551 TALYQAR

-655 QGAIEHIGQGIS
+655 QGAIEHMGQGIS
-667 VVDRELRLVAW
+667 VVDRELKLVAW

-690 GLIQAGRP
+690 GLIQMGRS
-698 IEEIIRYNAQQGLC
+698 IEEIIRYNAEQGLC
-712 GPGDIEE
+712 GPGDIEA

-727 MKRGSAHISARER
+727 MLRGSPHISARER

-782 EARVAERTREL
+782 EARVAERTHEL

-799 LLLVNQQVERANQ
+799 LLLVNQQVERANH

-842 LPDAGEQARIARHID
+842 LPPRDETARIARHID

-880 FKARKLD
+880 FKAKKLD
-887 FALRDLLDNLK
+887 FALHDVFDNLK

-908 GIHFSVVESKH
+908 GIQFSVVESKL
-919 AVHSDVRLLRR
+919 AVYSDVRLLRR

-952 RRMGKK
+952 RRLGDKV
-958 IRIEVWDNGP
+958 RIEVWDNGP
-968 GIPQDKQEAI
+968 GIPADKQEAI

-999 LAIARGISQV
+999 LAIARGIALV
-1009 LGHQLTLQSW
+1009 LGHNLTLRSW
-1019 PGKGSVF
+1019 PGAGSVF
-1026 AVTLNLATRP
+1026 AITLNLATRP
-1036 VVPQQLM
+1036 VATTQVAAPAL
-1043 VPVVRDSQLE
+1043 RDSQLE
-1053 GVAVLCIDNER
+1053 GVRVLCIDNES
-1064 DILTAMST
+1064 DILIAMHS
-1072 LLGRWGCEVRCAVD
+1072 LLGRWGCEVVCAQSQAQAED
-1086 LAEAEALVADGF
+1086 LIAGGF
-1098 VPRLVLSDYHLDD
+1098 LPQLVLSDYHLDD
-1111 GKTGLE
+1111 GKTGLQ
-1117 ALAALQQVC
+1117 ALHMLRLAH
-1126 GDELGGIIISAD
+1126 GNDIGGIIISAD
-1138 RKSELQV
+1138 RKSELQA
-1145 QIRERGYGYISK
+1145 QIREHGYGYISK

-1167 MNSLLLR
+1167 MNSILQPAKLDDDHETSNSSDF